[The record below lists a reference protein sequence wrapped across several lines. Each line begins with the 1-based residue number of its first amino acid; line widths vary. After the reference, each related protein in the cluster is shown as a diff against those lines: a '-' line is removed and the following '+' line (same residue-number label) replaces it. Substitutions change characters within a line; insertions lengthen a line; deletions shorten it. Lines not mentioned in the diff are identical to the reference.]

1 MNRKYYLLF
10 LAVLLAG
17 CGGGGDSKTNNT
29 NTPTTMIKQSRPQ
42 LKAEDTVLKFEGVGT
57 VTAAKLSNVHGSV
70 SYQVIDSNP
79 LNVVKINDS
88 GVLQI
93 LRPGTATILATD
105 SSSAYESSEARF
117 SITVERGI
125 NTDLSVSDLNFN
137 AIESE
142 GKALTVRGQKGELS
156 YEVESGHNLIR
167 VDENGSVYSLGSIGQ
182 ASVLITDSGNELY
195 LPKQVRATVKL
206 HGVASGQLQFALLED
221 EYREGLTLEPARLDK
236 AQTQSITYKII
247 RSEPDNNVAELLN
260 SESGLL
266 LVHNVGQLTVEATA
280 TYSDAFLDKQQT
292 AQFVV
297 DVKQGQREAISVAD
311 VVKTYEEGGRIFPKV
326 TNARGDYSLRIISGT
341 DVIAKSMSS
350 EALLI
355 KGVGTAEVE
364 IYEHEMR
371 NYPASKAR
379 FNVEVNRAPHPVMN
393 DIEMSLIYQ
402 PSLSI
407 PLAFSGQKGNV
418 SLVGSLPDGLR
429 MTDGKLE
436 VETAG
441 EYRLKFEDDG
451 GDLYQP
457 IQFNVV
463 IKVAKAE
470 GQPMATHDY
479 DVVYSNKYSF
489 DLHRDFGLSA
499 DEQIEIV
506 DNTAPD
512 VVGGFSEG
520 RLHVY
525 KAGKATLTVRR
536 KESANYTVGP
546 DQKVYVT
553 ILSAPSRIEV
563 QSNVE
568 EIWNA
573 GQTFPWPEISGVVG
587 ELTFRF
593 EDNAA
598 TDVVSL
604 NNQTGTMQILNA
616 GSTKIIVSDAGDDK
630 VNPGESSFLVTIK
643 PGANPVSIAY
653 PTVDFSAGT
662 IISPVMSG
670 GEAKASY
677 RLINQKDPVVE
688 LVSSETGRLK
698 VLHAGT
704 YQLEVTLT
712 GRNYKA
718 KTIMVNGTIN
728 KAEHPGLSISIMDV
742 EFKPFKKVKLDFGAT
757 LGNRTFAL
765 SDTLLSKNKDFVVLD
780 ANLGELTLLDLPRI
794 DSGSRLITLAVSESE
809 SRDHKAMID
818 KEVKI
823 NLTLADEGEAD
834 RYLLLNSKQV
844 PVFSTLNAP
853 QFANLEES
861 EFGLMGARLVRE
873 PTDDELKNYGKGRVA
888 FLRLKPLGSDDE
900 TQFKAV
906 WMHIGRFDG
915 CESDLAKDD
924 LTPVQALD
932 YDDLGFCE
940 TGFTIRIT
948 RFLIIDDS
956 QLEDV
961 EYELVDPLI
970 YYRRGQREFQ
980 PSDIGS
986 YLESKAGGFY
996 PEPGTITKGNEFGE
1010 PRTLYEWSVVNMK
1023 YQPN

>member
-1 MNRKYYLLF
+1 MNRNYYLLF
-10 LAVLLAG
+10 LAALLVG
-17 CGGGGDSKTNNT
+17 CGGGGDSKPNNT
-29 NTPTTMIKQSRPQ
+29 KTPTTITKQSRPQ
-42 LKAEDTVLKFEGVGT
+42 LKVEDTVLKFEGVGT
-57 VTAAKLSNVHGSV
+57 VTEAKLSNVHGSV
-70 SYQVIDSNP
+70 SYEVIDSNP
-79 LNVVKINDS
+79 PNVVKINDS
-88 GVLQI
+88 GILQI

-117 SITVERGI
+117 SVTVERGI
-125 NTDLSVSDLNFN
+125 NTELSVSDLNFN

-167 VDENGSVYSLGSIGQ
+167 VDENGSVYSLGSVGQ
-182 ASVLITDSGNELY
+182 ASMLITDSGNEFY

-206 HGVASGQLQFALLED
+206 HAVAPGQLKFALLED
-221 EYREGLTLEPARLDK
+221 EYRKGLTLEPVRLDK
-236 AQTQSITYKII
+236 AQTQRISYKII
-247 RSEPDNNVAELLN
+247 NSVPDSKVAELLDP
-260 SESGLL
+260 ETGLL
-266 LVHNVGQLTVEATA
+266 LVHNVGRLTVEATA

-292 AQFVV
+292 AQFFV
-297 DVKQGQREAISVAD
+297 DVKQGKRQEISAAD
-311 VVKTYEEGGRIFPKV
+311 IVTTYEEGGRIFPKV
-326 TNARGDYSLRIISGT
+326 TNAYGDYELRIIRGE
-341 DVIAKSMSS
+341 DVVAKTENG

-355 KGVGTAEVE
+355 KGVGAAEVE
-364 IYEHEMR
+364 IYEHDMR
-371 NYPASKAR
+371 NYPASKTR
-379 FNVEVNRAPHPVMN
+379 FDLEVNRAPHPVIK
-393 DIEMSLIYQ
+393 DIEMPLTYQ
-402 PSLSI
+402 PNLSI
-407 PLAFSGQKGNV
+407 PLAFKGQKGNV
-418 SLVGSLPDGLR
+418 NLVSSLPNGLR

-436 VETAG
+436 VVTAG
-441 EYRLKFEDDG
+441 EYDLKFEDDG
-451 GDLYQP
+451 GEFYQP

-563 QSNVE
+563 QSDVE
-568 EIWNA
+568 EIWKVD
-573 GQTFPWPEISGVVG
+573 QTFLAPEISGVVG
-587 ELTFRF
+587 ELTYRF

-604 NNQTGTMQILNA
+604 NNQTGAMQILNA

-670 GEAKASY
+670 GTAKASY

-688 LVSSETGRLK
+688 LVSPDTGRLK
-698 VLHAGT
+698 ILHAGT
-704 YQLEVTLT
+704 YQVEVTLT

-718 KTIMVNGTIN
+718 KTIVVNGTIN
-728 KAEHPGLSISIMDV
+728 KAKHPGLSTSTMKV
-742 EFKPFKKVKLDFGAT
+742 EFEPFKKVELDFGTPIGKRSYQISGSTTNGVA
-757 LGNRTFAL
+757 
-765 SDTLLSKNKDFVVLD
+765 SLD
-780 ANLGELTLLDLPRI
+780 VDKEELTLLDLPPINKRWI
-794 DSGSRLITLAVSESE
+794 SLDVSEGE
-809 SRDHKAMID
+809 SRDYEELESKNVQVFISFAD
-818 KEVKI
+818 KGV
-823 NLTLADEGEAD
+823 ADQYELFEKEQTV
-834 RYLLLNSKQV
+834 LI
-844 PVFSTLNAP
+844 STLNKLE
-853 QFANLEES
+853 FSNLEES
-861 EFGLMGARLVRE
+861 EFGLMNVRSVRE
-873 PTDDELKNYGKGRVA
+873 PTDEELKLYGKGKVA
-888 FLRLKPLGSDDE
+888 KLIFKPVGNDDP
-900 TQFKAV
+900 TLIKAAWV
-906 WMHIGRFDG
+906 HVARFDG
-915 CESDLAKDD
+915 CTSELFEDD
-924 LTPVQALD
+924 LKPFQAID
-932 YDDLGFCE
+932 YDDPGYC
-940 TGFTIRIT
+940 TSGSTIRMT

-956 QLEDV
+956 NMEKV
-961 EYELVDPLI
+961 EYELVAPVI
-970 YYRRGQREFQ
+970 IYRRGQREFL
-980 PSDIGS
+980 PSDKGS
-986 YLESKAGGFY
+986 FLESKPGGFY
-996 PEPGTITKGNEFGE
+996 LEPGMIHNGNEFGK
-1010 PRTLYEWSVVNMK
+1010 PRTLYEWSVINMK

>member
-10 LAVLLAG
+10 LAALLAG

-29 NTPTTMIKQSRPQ
+29 KTPTTITKQSRPQ

-88 GVLQI
+88 GMLQI

-105 SSSAYESSEARF
+105 NSSAYESSEARF

-206 HGVASGQLQFALLED
+206 HGVASGQLQFALLEE

-247 RSEPDNNVAELLN
+247 RSEPDNKVAELLN
-260 SESGLL
+260 PESGVL

-326 TNARGDYSLRIISGT
+326 TNARGDYELKIISGE
-341 DVIAKSMSS
+341 DVVAKSVSS

-393 DIEMSLIYQ
+393 DIEMPLTYQ
-402 PSLSI
+402 PNLSI
-407 PLAFSGQKGNV
+407 PLAFKGQKGNV
-418 SLVGSLPDGLR
+418 TLVSSLPNGLR
-429 MTDGKLE
+429 MTDDNLE

-441 EYRLKFEDDG
+441 EYHLKFEDDG
-451 GDLYQP
+451 GEFYQP

-489 DLHRDFGLSA
+489 NLHRDFGLSA
-499 DEQIEIV
+499 NEQIEIV

-536 KESANYTVGP
+536 QESANYTVGP
-546 DQKVYVT
+546 DQKVDVT

-563 QSNVE
+563 QSDVE
-568 EIWNA
+568 EVWKV
-573 GQTFPWPEISGVVG
+573 GQTFVAPKISGTVG
-587 ELTFRF
+587 EVTYRF

-604 NNQTGTMQILNA
+604 NSQTGAMQILNA

-630 VNPGESSFLVTIK
+630 VDPGESSFSVTIK
-643 PGANPVSIAY
+643 QGTNPVSIAY

-698 VLHAGT
+698 VLHAGE

-712 GRNYKA
+712 ARNYTT
-718 KTIMVNGTIN
+718 KTVLVNGTIN
-728 KAEHPGLSISIMDV
+728 KADHPGLTTKLQTV
-742 EFKPFKKVKLDFGAT
+742 EFTPFKAIDLDFGRTVGTRTYSFGDTVSKDLAT
-757 LGNRTFAL
+757 LDN
-765 SDTLLSKNKDFVVLD
+765 
-780 ANLGELTLLDLPRI
+780 ANAELTLTNYSQYHSIALDI
-794 DSGSRLITLAVSESE
+794 SESE
-809 SRDHKAMID
+809 SRDYKALPRTKVTVSVDLAESSVAD
-818 KEVKI
+818 KY
-823 NLTLADEGEAD
+823 TQ
-834 RYLLLNSKQV
+834 LNSEQTV
-844 PVFSTLNAP
+844 IVSTLSAP

-861 EFGLMGARLVRE
+861 EFGILGSRSVRE
-873 PTDDELKNYGKGRVA
+873 PTDDELQKHGKGKVVL
-888 FLRLKPLGSDDE
+888 FMFKPVGSDDRRQE
-900 TQFKAV
+900 KAAWV
-906 WMHIGRFDG
+906 HVARFDG
-915 CESDLAKDD
+915 CTSELFADD
-924 LTPVQALD
+924 LKPFNAIG
-932 YDDLGFCE
+932 YDDPGYC
-940 TGFTIRIT
+940 TSGSTIRMT
-948 RFLIIDDS
+948 RFLVIDDS
-956 QLEDV
+956 NLEDI
-961 EYELVDPLI
+961 EYELAAPI
-970 YYRRGQREFQ
+970 ITYRRGVREFLAT
-980 PSDIGS
+980 D
-986 YLESKAGGFY
+986 KGGFY
-996 PEPGTITKGNEFGE
+996 ADPNGVYGKGEYGY
-1010 PRTLYEWSVVNMK
+1010 PKSLYEWSVITMK

>member
-10 LAVLLAG
+10 LAALLAG

-29 NTPTTMIKQSRPQ
+29 KTPTTITKQSRPQ

-57 VTAAKLSNVHGSV
+57 VTEAKLSNVHGSV

-88 GVLQI
+88 GMLQI

-156 YEVESGHNLIR
+156 YEVEGGHNLIR

-206 HGVASGQLQFALLED
+206 HGVASGQLQFALLEE

-247 RSEPDNNVAELLN
+247 RSEPDNKVAELLN
-260 SESGLL
+260 PESGVL

-326 TNARGDYSLRIISGT
+326 TNARGDYELKIISGE
-341 DVIAKSMSS
+341 DVVAKSVSS

-393 DIEMSLIYQ
+393 DIEMPLTYQ
-402 PSLSI
+402 PNLSI
-407 PLAFSGQKGNV
+407 PLAFKGQKGNV
-418 SLVGSLPDGLR
+418 TLVSSLPNGLR
-429 MTDGKLE
+429 MTDDNLE

-441 EYRLKFEDDG
+441 EYHLKFEDDG
-451 GDLYQP
+451 GEFYQP

-489 DLHRDFGLSA
+489 NLHRDFGLSA
-499 DEQIEIV
+499 NEQIEIV

-536 KESANYTVGP
+536 QESANYTVGP
-546 DQKVYVT
+546 DQKVDVT

-563 QSNVE
+563 QSDVE
-568 EIWNA
+568 EVWKV
-573 GQTFPWPEISGVVG
+573 GQTFVAPKISGTVG
-587 ELTFRF
+587 EVTYRF

-604 NNQTGTMQILNA
+604 NSQTGAMQILNA

-630 VNPGESSFLVTIK
+630 VDPGESSFSVTIK
-643 PGANPVSIAY
+643 QGTNPVSIAY

-698 VLHAGT
+698 ILHAGE

-712 GRNYKA
+712 ARNYTT
-718 KTIMVNGTIN
+718 KTVLVNGTIN
-728 KAEHPGLSISIMDV
+728 KADHPGLTTKLQTV
-742 EFKPFKKVKLDFGAT
+742 EFTPFKAIDLDFGRTVGTRTYSFGDTVSKDLAT
-757 LGNRTFAL
+757 LDN
-765 SDTLLSKNKDFVVLD
+765 
-780 ANLGELTLLDLPRI
+780 ANAELTLTNYSQYHSIALDI
-794 DSGSRLITLAVSESE
+794 SESE
-809 SRDHKAMID
+809 SRDYKALPRTKVTVSVDLAESSVAD
-818 KEVKI
+818 KY
-823 NLTLADEGEAD
+823 TQ
-834 RYLLLNSKQV
+834 LNSEQTV
-844 PVFSTLNAP
+844 IVSTLSAP

-861 EFGLMGARLVRE
+861 EFGILGSRSVRE
-873 PTDDELKNYGKGRVA
+873 PTDDELQKHGKGKVVL
-888 FLRLKPLGSDDE
+888 FMFKPVGSDDRRQE
-900 TQFKAV
+900 KAAWV
-906 WMHIGRFDG
+906 HVARFDG
-915 CESDLAKDD
+915 CTSELFADD
-924 LTPVQALD
+924 LKPFNAIG
-932 YDDLGFCE
+932 YDDPGYC
-940 TGFTIRIT
+940 TSGSTIRMT
-948 RFLIIDDS
+948 RFLVIDDS
-956 QLEDV
+956 NLEDI
-961 EYELVDPLI
+961 EYELAAPI
-970 YYRRGQREFQ
+970 ITYRRGVREFLAT
-980 PSDIGS
+980 D
-986 YLESKAGGFY
+986 KGGFY
-996 PEPGTITKGNEFGE
+996 ADPNGVYGKGEYGY
-1010 PRTLYEWSVVNMK
+1010 PKSLYEWSVITMK

>member
-1 MNRKYYLLF
+1 MNRNYYLLF
-10 LAVLLAG
+10 LAALLVG
-17 CGGGGDSKTNNT
+17 CGGGGDSKPNNT
-29 NTPTTMIKQSRPQ
+29 KTPTTITKQSRPQ
-42 LKAEDTVLKFEGVGT
+42 LKVEDTVLKFEGVGT
-57 VTAAKLSNVHGSV
+57 VTEAKLSNVHGSV
-70 SYQVIDSNP
+70 SYEVIDSNP
-79 LNVVKINDS
+79 PNVVKINDS
-88 GVLQI
+88 GILQI

-117 SITVERGI
+117 SVTVERGI
-125 NTDLSVSDLNFN
+125 NTELSVSDLNFN

-167 VDENGSVYSLGSIGQ
+167 VDENGSVYSLGSVGQ
-182 ASVLITDSGNELY
+182 ASMLITDSGNEFY

-206 HGVASGQLQFALLED
+206 HAVAPGQLKFALLED
-221 EYREGLTLEPARLDK
+221 EYRKGLTLEPVRLDK
-236 AQTQSITYKII
+236 AQTQRISYKII
-247 RSEPDNNVAELLN
+247 NSVPDSKVAELLDP
-260 SESGLL
+260 ETGLL
-266 LVHNVGQLTVEATA
+266 LVHNVGRLTVEATA

-292 AQFVV
+292 AQFFV
-297 DVKQGQREAISVAD
+297 DVKQGKRQEISAAD
-311 VVKTYEEGGRIFPKV
+311 IVTTYEEGGRIFPKV
-326 TNARGDYSLRIISGT
+326 TNAYGDYELRIIRGE
-341 DVIAKSMSS
+341 DVVAKTENG

-355 KGVGTAEVE
+355 KGVGAAEVE
-364 IYEHEMR
+364 IYEHDMR
-371 NYPASKAR
+371 NYPASKTR
-379 FNVEVNRAPHPVMN
+379 FDLEVNRAPHPVIK
-393 DIEMSLIYQ
+393 DIEMPLTYQ
-402 PSLSI
+402 PNLSI
-407 PLAFSGQKGNV
+407 PLAFKGQKGNV
-418 SLVGSLPDGLR
+418 NLVSSLPNGLR

-436 VETAG
+436 VVTAG
-441 EYRLKFEDDG
+441 EYDLKFEDDG
-451 GDLYQP
+451 GEFYQP

-563 QSNVE
+563 QSDVE
-568 EIWNA
+568 EIWKVD
-573 GQTFPWPEISGVVG
+573 QTFLAPEISGVVG
-587 ELTFRF
+587 ELTYRF

-604 NNQTGTMQILNA
+604 NNQTGAMQILNA

-670 GEAKASY
+670 GTAKASY

-688 LVSSETGRLK
+688 LVSPDTGRLK
-698 VLHAGT
+698 ILHAGT
-704 YQLEVTLT
+704 YQVEVTLT

-718 KTIMVNGTIN
+718 KTIVVNGTIN
-728 KAEHPGLSISIMDV
+728 KAKHPGLSTSTMKV
-742 EFKPFKKVKLDFGAT
+742 EFEPFKKVKLDFGTPIGKRSYQISGSTTNGVA
-757 LGNRTFAL
+757 
-765 SDTLLSKNKDFVVLD
+765 SLD
-780 ANLGELTLLDLPRI
+780 VDKEELTLLDLPPINKRWI
-794 DSGSRLITLAVSESE
+794 SLDVSEGE
-809 SRDHKAMID
+809 SRDYEELESKNVQVFISFAD
-818 KEVKI
+818 KGVADQYELFEKEQTV
-823 NLTLADEGEAD
+823 LT
-834 RYLLLNSKQV
+834 
-844 PVFSTLNAP
+844 STLNKLE
-853 QFANLEES
+853 FSNLEES
-861 EFGLMGARLVRE
+861 EFGLMNVRSVRE
-873 PTDDELKNYGKGRVA
+873 PTDEELKLYGKGKVA
-888 FLRLKPLGSDDE
+888 KLIFKPVGNDDP
-900 TQFKAV
+900 TLIKAAWV
-906 WMHIGRFDG
+906 HVARFDG
-915 CESDLAKDD
+915 CTSELFEDD
-924 LTPVQALD
+924 LKPFQAID
-932 YDDLGFCE
+932 YDDPGYC
-940 TGFTIRIT
+940 TSGSTIRMT

-956 QLEDV
+956 NMEKV
-961 EYELVDPLI
+961 EYELVAPVI
-970 YYRRGQREFQ
+970 IYRRGQREFL
-980 PSDIGS
+980 PSDKGS
-986 YLESKAGGFY
+986 FLESKPGGFY
-996 PEPGTITKGNEFGE
+996 LEPGMIHNGNEFGK
-1010 PRTLYEWSVVNMK
+1010 PRTLYEWSVINMK

>member
-10 LAVLLAG
+10 LAALLAG

-29 NTPTTMIKQSRPQ
+29 NTPTTITKQSRPQ

-57 VTAAKLSNVHGSV
+57 VTEAKLSNVHGSV

-88 GVLQI
+88 GMLQI

-105 SSSAYESSEARF
+105 NSSAYESSEARF

-125 NTDLSVSDLNFN
+125 NTYLSVSDLNFN

-206 HGVASGQLQFALLED
+206 HGVASGQLQFALLEE

-247 RSEPDNNVAELLN
+247 RSEPDNKVAELLN
-260 SESGLL
+260 PESGVL

-326 TNARGDYSLRIISGT
+326 TNARGDYELKIISGE
-341 DVIAKSMSS
+341 DVVAKSASS

-393 DIEMSLIYQ
+393 DIEMPLTYQ
-402 PSLSI
+402 PNLSI
-407 PLAFSGQKGNV
+407 PLAFKGQKGNV
-418 SLVGSLPDGLR
+418 TLVSSLPNGLR
-429 MTDGKLE
+429 MTDDNLE

-441 EYRLKFEDDG
+441 EYHLKFEDDG
-451 GDLYQP
+451 GEFYQP

-489 DLHRDFGLSA
+489 NLHRDFGLSA
-499 DEQIEIV
+499 NEQIEIV

-536 KESANYTVGP
+536 QESANYTVGP
-546 DQKVYVT
+546 DQKVDVT

-563 QSNVE
+563 QSDVE
-568 EIWNA
+568 EVWKV
-573 GQTFPWPEISGVVG
+573 GQTFVAPKISGTVG
-587 ELTFRF
+587 EVTYRF

-604 NNQTGTMQILNA
+604 NSQTGAMQILNA

-630 VNPGESSFLVTIK
+630 VDPGESSFSVTIK
-643 PGANPVSIAY
+643 QGTNPVSIAY

-698 VLHAGT
+698 ILHAGE

-712 GRNYKA
+712 ARNYTT
-718 KTIMVNGTIN
+718 KTVLVNGTIN
-728 KAEHPGLSISIMDV
+728 KADHPGLTTKLQTV
-742 EFKPFKKVKLDFGAT
+742 EFTPFKAIDLDFGRTVGTRTYSFGDTVSKDLAT
-757 LGNRTFAL
+757 LDN
-765 SDTLLSKNKDFVVLD
+765 
-780 ANLGELTLLDLPRI
+780 ANAELTLTNYSQYHSIALDI
-794 DSGSRLITLAVSESE
+794 SESE
-809 SRDHKAMID
+809 SRDYKALPRTKVTVSVDLAESSVAD
-818 KEVKI
+818 KY
-823 NLTLADEGEAD
+823 TQ
-834 RYLLLNSKQV
+834 LNSEQTV
-844 PVFSTLNAP
+844 IVSTLSAP

-861 EFGLMGARLVRE
+861 EFGILGSRSVRE
-873 PTDDELKNYGKGRVA
+873 PTDDELQKHGKGKVVL
-888 FLRLKPLGSDDE
+888 FMFKPVGSDDRRQE
-900 TQFKAV
+900 KAAWV
-906 WMHIGRFDG
+906 HVARFDG
-915 CESDLAKDD
+915 CTSELFADD
-924 LTPVQALD
+924 LKPFNAIG
-932 YDDLGFCE
+932 YDDPGYC
-940 TGFTIRIT
+940 TSGSTIRMT
-948 RFLIIDDS
+948 RFLVIDDS
-956 QLEDV
+956 NLEDI
-961 EYELVDPLI
+961 EYELAAPI
-970 YYRRGQREFQ
+970 ITYRRGVREFLAT
-980 PSDIGS
+980 D
-986 YLESKAGGFY
+986 KGGFY
-996 PEPGTITKGNEFGE
+996 ADPNGVYGKGEYGY
-1010 PRTLYEWSVVNMK
+1010 PKSLYEWSVITMK

>member
-1 MNRKYYLLF
+1 MNRNYYLIF
-10 LAVLLAG
+10 LAALLAG
-17 CGGGGDSKTNNT
+17 CGGGGDSKPSNT
-29 NTPTTMIKQSRPQ
+29 SSPTSITKQSRPQ
-42 LKAEDTVLKFEGVGT
+42 LIVEDASLQFEGVGT
-57 VTAAKLSNVHGSV
+57 ITQTLLSNVRGSV

-79 LNVVKINDS
+79 PNVVRVNDS
-88 GVLQI
+88 GVFQI

-117 SITVERGI
+117 SVTVERGI
-125 NTDLSVSDLNFN
+125 NTELSVSDLNFN

-167 VDENGSVYSLGSIGQ
+167 VDENGSVYSLGSVGQ
-182 ASVLITDSGNELY
+182 ASMLITDSGNEFY

-206 HGVASGQLQFALLED
+206 HAVAPGQLKFALLED
-221 EYREGLTLEPARLDK
+221 EYRKGLTLEPVRLDK
-236 AQTQSITYKII
+236 AQTQRISYKII
-247 RSEPDNNVAELLN
+247 NSVPDSKVAELLDP
-260 SESGLL
+260 ETGLL
-266 LVHNVGQLTVEATA
+266 LVHNVGRLTVEATA

-292 AQFVV
+292 AQFFV
-297 DVKQGQREAISVAD
+297 DVKQGKRQEISAAD
-311 VVKTYEEGGRIFPKV
+311 IVTTYEEGGRIFPKV
-326 TNARGDYSLRIISGT
+326 TNAYGDYDLRIIRGE
-341 DVIAKSMSS
+341 DVVAKTENG

-355 KGVGTAEVE
+355 KGVGAAEVE
-364 IYEHEMR
+364 IYEHDMR
-371 NYPASKAR
+371 NYPASKTR
-379 FNVEVNRAPHPVMN
+379 FDLEVNRAPHPVIK
-393 DIEMSLIYQ
+393 DIEMPLTYQ
-402 PSLSI
+402 PNLSI
-407 PLAFSGQKGNV
+407 PLAFKGQKGNV
-418 SLVGSLPDGLR
+418 NLVSSLPNGLR

-436 VETAG
+436 VVTAG
-441 EYRLKFEDDG
+441 EYDLKFEDDG
-451 GDLYQP
+451 GEFYQP

-563 QSNVE
+563 QSDVE
-568 EIWNA
+568 EIWKVD
-573 GQTFPWPEISGVVG
+573 QTFLAPEISGVVG
-587 ELTFRF
+587 ELTYRF

-604 NNQTGTMQILNA
+604 NNQTGAMQILNA

-643 PGANPVSIAY
+643 PGANSVSIAY

-670 GEAKASY
+670 GTAKASY

-688 LVSSETGRLK
+688 LVSPDTGRLK
-698 VLHAGT
+698 ILHAGT
-704 YQLEVTLT
+704 YQVEVTLT

-718 KTIMVNGTIN
+718 KTIVVNGTIN
-728 KAEHPGLSISIMDV
+728 KAKHPGLSTSTMKV
-742 EFKPFKKVKLDFGAT
+742 EFEPFKKVKLDFGTPIGKRSYQISGSTTNGVA
-757 LGNRTFAL
+757 
-765 SDTLLSKNKDFVVLD
+765 SLD
-780 ANLGELTLLDLPRI
+780 VDKEELTLLDLPPINKRWI
-794 DSGSRLITLAVSESE
+794 SLDVSEGE
-809 SRDHKAMID
+809 SRDYEELESKNVQVFISFAD
-818 KEVKI
+818 KGV
-823 NLTLADEGEAD
+823 ADQYELFEKEQTV
-834 RYLLLNSKQV
+834 LI
-844 PVFSTLNAP
+844 STLNKLE
-853 QFANLEES
+853 FSNLEES
-861 EFGLMGARLVRE
+861 EFGLMNVRSVRE
-873 PTDDELKNYGKGRVA
+873 PTDEELKLYGKGKVA
-888 FLRLKPLGSDDE
+888 KLIFKPVGNDDP
-900 TQFKAV
+900 TLIKAAWV
-906 WMHIGRFDG
+906 HVARFDG
-915 CESDLAKDD
+915 CTSELFEDD
-924 LTPVQALD
+924 LKPFQAID
-932 YDDLGFCE
+932 YDDPGYC
-940 TGFTIRIT
+940 TSGSTIRMT

-956 QLEDV
+956 NMEKV
-961 EYELVDPLI
+961 EYELVAPVI
-970 YYRRGQREFQ
+970 IYRRGQREFL
-980 PSDIGS
+980 PSDKGS
-986 YLESKAGGFY
+986 FLESKPGGFY
-996 PEPGTITKGNEFGE
+996 LEPGMIHNGNEFGK
-1010 PRTLYEWSVVNMK
+1010 PRTLYEWSVINMK

>member
-10 LAVLLAG
+10 LAALLAG

-29 NTPTTMIKQSRPQ
+29 KTPTTITKQSRPQ

-88 GVLQI
+88 GMLQI

-105 SSSAYESSEARF
+105 NSSAYESSEARF

-206 HGVASGQLQFALLED
+206 HGVASGQLQFALLEE
-221 EYREGLTLEPARLDK
+221 EYREGLTSEPARLDK

-247 RSEPDNNVAELLN
+247 RSEPDNKVAELLN
-260 SESGLL
+260 PESGVL

-326 TNARGDYSLRIISGT
+326 TNARGDYELKIISGE
-341 DVIAKSMSS
+341 DVVAKSVSS

-355 KGVGTAEVE
+355 KGVGAAEVE

-393 DIEMSLIYQ
+393 DIEMPLTYQ
-402 PSLSI
+402 PNLSI
-407 PLAFSGQKGNV
+407 PLAFKGQKGNV
-418 SLVGSLPDGLR
+418 TLVSSLPNGLR
-429 MTDGKLE
+429 MTDDNLE

-441 EYRLKFEDDG
+441 EYHLKFEDDG
-451 GDLYQP
+451 GEFYQP

-489 DLHRDFGLSA
+489 NLHRDFGLSA
-499 DEQIEIV
+499 NEQIEIV

-536 KESANYTVGP
+536 QESANYTVGP
-546 DQKVYVT
+546 DQKVDVT

-563 QSNVE
+563 QSDVE
-568 EIWNA
+568 EVWKV
-573 GQTFPWPEISGVVG
+573 GQTFVAPKISGTVG
-587 ELTFRF
+587 EVTYRF

-604 NNQTGTMQILNA
+604 NSQTGAMQILNA

-630 VNPGESSFLVTIK
+630 VDPGESSFSVTIK
-643 PGANPVSIAY
+643 QGTNPVSIAY

-698 VLHAGT
+698 ILHAGE

-712 GRNYKA
+712 ARNYTT
-718 KTIMVNGTIN
+718 KTVLVNGTIN
-728 KAEHPGLSISIMDV
+728 KADHPGLTTKLQTV
-742 EFKPFKKVKLDFGAT
+742 EFTPFKAIDLDFGRTVGTRTYSFGDTVSKDLAT
-757 LGNRTFAL
+757 LDN
-765 SDTLLSKNKDFVVLD
+765 
-780 ANLGELTLLDLPRI
+780 ANAELTLTNYSQYHSIALDI
-794 DSGSRLITLAVSESE
+794 SESE
-809 SRDHKAMID
+809 SRDYKALPRTKVTVSVDLAESSVAD
-818 KEVKI
+818 KY
-823 NLTLADEGEAD
+823 TQ
-834 RYLLLNSKQV
+834 LNSEQTV
-844 PVFSTLNAP
+844 IVSTLSAP

-861 EFGLMGARLVRE
+861 EFGILGSRSVRE
-873 PTDDELKNYGKGRVA
+873 PTDDELQKHGKGKVVL
-888 FLRLKPLGSDDE
+888 FMFKPVGSDDRRQE
-900 TQFKAV
+900 KAAWV
-906 WMHIGRFDG
+906 HVARFDG
-915 CESDLAKDD
+915 CTSELFADD
-924 LTPVQALD
+924 LKPFNAIG
-932 YDDLGFCE
+932 YDDPGYC
-940 TGFTIRIT
+940 TSGSTIRMT
-948 RFLIIDDS
+948 RFLVIDDS
-956 QLEDV
+956 NLEDI
-961 EYELVDPLI
+961 EYELAAPI
-970 YYRRGQREFQ
+970 ITYRRGVREFLAT
-980 PSDIGS
+980 D
-986 YLESKAGGFY
+986 KGGFY
-996 PEPGTITKGNEFGE
+996 ADPNGVYGKGEYGY
-1010 PRTLYEWSVVNMK
+1010 PKSLYEWSVITMK

>member
-10 LAVLLAG
+10 LAALLAG

-29 NTPTTMIKQSRPQ
+29 KTPTTITKQSRPQ

-57 VTAAKLSNVHGSV
+57 VTEAKLSNVHGSV

-88 GVLQI
+88 GMLQI

-206 HGVASGQLQFALLED
+206 HGVASGQLQFALLEE

-247 RSEPDNNVAELLN
+247 RSEPDNKVAELLN
-260 SESGLL
+260 PESGVL

-280 TYSDAFLDKQQT
+280 TYSDAFLNKQQT

-326 TNARGDYSLRIISGT
+326 TNARGDYELKIISGE
-341 DVIAKSMSS
+341 DVVAKSVSS

-393 DIEMSLIYQ
+393 DIEMPLTYQ
-402 PSLSI
+402 PNLSI
-407 PLAFSGQKGNV
+407 PLAFKGQKGNV
-418 SLVGSLPDGLR
+418 TLVSSLPNGLR
-429 MTDGKLE
+429 MTDDNLE

-441 EYRLKFEDDG
+441 EYHLKFEDDG
-451 GDLYQP
+451 GEFYQP
-457 IQFNVV
+457 IQFDVV

-489 DLHRDFGLSA
+489 NLHRDFGLSA
-499 DEQIEIV
+499 NEQIEIV

-520 RLHVY
+520 LLHVY

-536 KESANYTVGP
+536 QESANYTVGP
-546 DQKVYVT
+546 DQKVDVT

-563 QSNVE
+563 QSDVE
-568 EIWNA
+568 EVWKV
-573 GQTFPWPEISGVVG
+573 GQTFVAPKISGTVG
-587 ELTFRF
+587 EVTYRF

-604 NNQTGTMQILNA
+604 NSQTGAMQILNA

-630 VNPGESSFLVTIK
+630 VDPGESSFSVTIK
-643 PGANPVSIAY
+643 QGTNPVSIAY

-698 VLHAGT
+698 ILHAGE

-712 GRNYKA
+712 ARNYTT
-718 KTIMVNGTIN
+718 KTVLVNGTIN
-728 KAEHPGLSISIMDV
+728 KADHPGLTTKLQTV
-742 EFKPFKKVKLDFGAT
+742 EFTPFKAIDLDFGRTVGTRTYSFGDTVSKDLAT
-757 LGNRTFAL
+757 LDN
-765 SDTLLSKNKDFVVLD
+765 
-780 ANLGELTLLDLPRI
+780 ANAELTLTNYSQYHSIALDI
-794 DSGSRLITLAVSESE
+794 SESE
-809 SRDHKAMID
+809 SRDYKALPRTKVTVSVDLAESGFAD
-818 KEVKI
+818 KY
-823 NLTLADEGEAD
+823 TQ
-834 RYLLLNSKQV
+834 LNSEQTV
-844 PVFSTLNAP
+844 IVSTLSAP

-861 EFGLMGARLVRE
+861 EFGILGSRSVRE
-873 PTDDELKNYGKGRVA
+873 PTDDELQKHGKGKVVL
-888 FLRLKPLGSDDE
+888 FMFKPVGSDDRRQE
-900 TQFKAV
+900 KAAWV
-906 WMHIGRFDG
+906 HVARFDG
-915 CESDLAKDD
+915 CTSELFADD
-924 LTPVQALD
+924 LKPFNAIG
-932 YDDLGFCE
+932 YDDPGYC
-940 TGFTIRIT
+940 TSGSTIRMT
-948 RFLIIDDS
+948 RFLVIDDS
-956 QLEDV
+956 NLEDI
-961 EYELVDPLI
+961 EYELAAPI
-970 YYRRGQREFQ
+970 ITYRRGVREFLAT
-980 PSDIGS
+980 D
-986 YLESKAGGFY
+986 KGGFY
-996 PEPGTITKGNEFGE
+996 ADPNVVYGKSEYGYPKS
-1010 PRTLYEWSVVNMK
+1010 LYEWSVITMK

>member
-10 LAVLLAG
+10 LAALLAG

-29 NTPTTMIKQSRPQ
+29 KTPTTITKQSRPQ

-88 GVLQI
+88 GMLQI

-206 HGVASGQLQFALLED
+206 HGVASGQLQFALLEE

-247 RSEPDNNVAELLN
+247 RSEPDNKVAELLN
-260 SESGLL
+260 PESGVL

-326 TNARGDYSLRIISGT
+326 TNARGDYELKIISGE
-341 DVIAKSMSS
+341 DVVAKSVSS

-393 DIEMSLIYQ
+393 DIEMPLTYQ
-402 PSLSI
+402 PNLSI
-407 PLAFSGQKGNV
+407 PLAFKGQKGNV
-418 SLVGSLPDGLR
+418 TLVSSLPNGLR
-429 MTDGKLE
+429 MTDDNLE

-441 EYRLKFEDDG
+441 EYHLKFEDDG
-451 GDLYQP
+451 GEFYQP

-470 GQPMATHDY
+470 GQPMAMHDY

-489 DLHRDFGLSA
+489 NLHRDFGLSA
-499 DEQIEIV
+499 NEQIEIV

-520 RLHVY
+520 LLHVY

-536 KESANYTVGP
+536 QESANYTVGP
-546 DQKVYVT
+546 DQKVDVT

-563 QSNVE
+563 QSDVE
-568 EIWNA
+568 EVWKV
-573 GQTFPWPEISGVVG
+573 GQTFVAPKISGTVG
-587 ELTFRF
+587 EVTYRF

-604 NNQTGTMQILNA
+604 NSQTGAMQILNA

-630 VNPGESSFLVTIK
+630 VDPGESSFSVTIK
-643 PGANPVSIAY
+643 QGTNPVSIAY

-698 VLHAGT
+698 ILHAGE

-712 GRNYKA
+712 ARNYTT
-718 KTIMVNGTIN
+718 KTVLVNGTIN
-728 KAEHPGLSISIMDV
+728 KADHPGLTTKLQTV
-742 EFKPFKKVKLDFGAT
+742 EFTPFKAIDLDFGRTVGTRTYAFGDTVSKDLAT
-757 LGNRTFAL
+757 LDN
-765 SDTLLSKNKDFVVLD
+765 
-780 ANLGELTLLDLPRI
+780 ANAELTLINYSQYHSIALEI
-794 DSGSRLITLAVSESE
+794 SESE
-809 SRDHKAMID
+809 SRDYKALPRTKVTVSVDLAESGFAD
-818 KEVKI
+818 KY
-823 NLTLADEGEAD
+823 TQ
-834 RYLLLNSKQV
+834 LNSEQTV
-844 PVFSTLNAP
+844 IVSTLSAP

-861 EFGLMGARLVRE
+861 EFGILGSRSVRE
-873 PTDDELKNYGKGRVA
+873 PTDDELQKHGKGKVVL
-888 FLRLKPLGSDDE
+888 FMFKPVGSDDRRQE
-900 TQFKAV
+900 KAAWV
-906 WMHIGRFDG
+906 HVARFDG
-915 CESDLAKDD
+915 CTSELFADD
-924 LTPVQALD
+924 LKPFNAIG
-932 YDDLGFCE
+932 YDDPGYC
-940 TGFTIRIT
+940 TSGSTIRMT
-948 RFLIIDDS
+948 RFLVIDDS
-956 QLEDV
+956 NLEDI
-961 EYELVDPLI
+961 EYELAAPVI
-970 YYRRGQREFQ
+970 TYRHGVREFLAT
-980 PSDIGS
+980 D
-986 YLESKAGGFY
+986 KGGFY
-996 PEPGTITKGNEFGE
+996 ADPNGVYGKGEYGY
-1010 PRTLYEWSVVNMK
+1010 PKSLYEWSVITMK

>member
-1 MNRKYYLLF
+1 MNRNYYLLF
-10 LAVLLAG
+10 LAALLAG
-17 CGGGGDSKTNNT
+17 CGGGGDSKPNNT
-29 NTPTTMIKQSRPQ
+29 KTPTTITKQNRPQ
-42 LKAEDTVLKFEGVGT
+42 LKVEDTVLKFEGVGT
-57 VTAAKLSNVHGSV
+57 VTEAKLSNVHGSV

-79 LNVVKINDS
+79 PNVVKINDS
-88 GVLQI
+88 GILQI

-117 SITVERGI
+117 SVTVERGI
-125 NTDLSVSDLNFN
+125 NTELSVSDLNFN

-142 GKALTVRGQKGELS
+142 GKALIVRGQKGELS

-167 VDENGSVYSLGSIGQ
+167 VDENGSVYSLGSVGQ
-182 ASVLITDSGNELY
+182 ASVLITDSGNDFY

-206 HGVASGQLQFALLED
+206 HAVAPGQLQFALLED
-221 EYREGLTLEPARLDK
+221 EYREGLTLEPVRLDK
-236 AQTQSITYKII
+236 AQTQRISYKII
-247 RSEPDNNVAELLN
+247 NSVPDSKVAELLDP
-260 SESGLL
+260 ETGLL
-266 LVHNVGQLTVEATA
+266 LVHNVGRLTVEATA

-292 AQFVV
+292 AQFFV
-297 DVKQGQREAISVAD
+297 DVKQGKRQEISAAD
-311 VVKTYEEGGRIFPKV
+311 IVTTYEEGGRIFPKV
-326 TNARGDYSLRIISGT
+326 TNAYGDYELRIIRGE
-341 DVIAKSMSS
+341 DVVAKTENG

-355 KGVGTAEVE
+355 KGVGAAEVE
-364 IYEHEMR
+364 IYEHDMR
-371 NYPASKAR
+371 NYPASKTR
-379 FNVEVNRAPHPVMN
+379 FDLEVNRAPHPVIK
-393 DIEMSLIYQ
+393 DIEMPLTYQ
-402 PSLSI
+402 PNLSI
-407 PLAFSGQKGNV
+407 PLAFKGQKGNV
-418 SLVGSLPDGLR
+418 NLVSSLPNGLR

-436 VETAG
+436 VVTAG
-441 EYRLKFEDDG
+441 EYDLKFEDDG
-451 GDLYQP
+451 GEFYQP

-563 QSNVE
+563 QSDVE
-568 EIWNA
+568 EIWKVD
-573 GQTFPWPEISGVVG
+573 QTFLAPEISGVVG
-587 ELTFRF
+587 ELTYRF

-604 NNQTGTMQILNA
+604 NNQTGAMKILNA

-670 GEAKASY
+670 GTAKASY

-688 LVSSETGRLK
+688 LVSPDTGRLK
-698 VLHAGT
+698 ILHAGT
-704 YQLEVTLT
+704 YQVEVTLT

-718 KTIMVNGTIN
+718 KTIVVNGTIN
-728 KAEHPGLSISIMDV
+728 KAKHPGLSTSTMKV
-742 EFKPFKKVKLDFGAT
+742 EFEPFKKVKLDFGTPIGKRSYQISGSTTNGVAS
-757 LGNRTFAL
+757 L
-765 SDTLLSKNKDFVVLD
+765 DVNKE
-780 ANLGELTLLDLPRI
+780 ELTLLDLPPINKRWI
-794 DSGSRLITLAVSESE
+794 SLDVSEGE
-809 SRDHKAMID
+809 SRDYEELESKNVQVFISFAD
-818 KEVKI
+818 KGV
-823 NLTLADEGEAD
+823 ADQYELFEKEQTV
-834 RYLLLNSKQV
+834 LI
-844 PVFSTLNAP
+844 STLNKLE
-853 QFANLEES
+853 FSNLEES
-861 EFGLMGARLVRE
+861 EFGLMNVRSVRE
-873 PTDDELKNYGKGRVA
+873 PTDEELKLYGKGKVA
-888 FLRLKPLGSDDE
+888 KLIFKPVGNDDP
-900 TQFKAV
+900 TLIKAAWV
-906 WMHIGRFDG
+906 HVARFDG
-915 CESDLAKDD
+915 CTSELFEDD
-924 LTPVQALD
+924 LKPFQAID
-932 YDDLGFCE
+932 YDDSGYC
-940 TGFTIRIT
+940 TSGSTIRMT

-956 QLEDV
+956 KMEKV
-961 EYELVDPLI
+961 EYELVAPVI
-970 YYRRGQREFQ
+970 IYRRGQREFL
-980 PSDIGS
+980 PSDKGS
-986 YLESKAGGFY
+986 FLESKPGGFY
-996 PEPGTITKGNEFGE
+996 LEPGMIHNGNEFGK
-1010 PRTLYEWSVVNMK
+1010 PRTLYEWSVINMK

>member
-10 LAVLLAG
+10 LAALLAG

-29 NTPTTMIKQSRPQ
+29 KTPTTITKQSRPQ

-57 VTAAKLSNVHGSV
+57 VTEAKLSNVHGSV

-88 GVLQI
+88 GMLQI

-167 VDENGSVYSLGSIGQ
+167 VDQNGSVYSLGSIGQ

-247 RSEPDNNVAELLN
+247 RSEPDNKVAELLN
-260 SESGLL
+260 PESGVL

-326 TNARGDYSLRIISGT
+326 TNARGDYSVRIISGT

-379 FNVEVNRAPHPVMN
+379 FNIEVNRAPHPVMN

-402 PSLSI
+402 PSLSV

-463 IKVAKAE
+463 IKVAKAA
-470 GQPMATHDY
+470 GQAMVTQDY
-479 DVVYSNKYSF
+479 EMVYSKDYSF
-489 DLHRDFGLSA
+489 DLRRDFGLSTSN
-499 DEQIEIV
+499 DHVELV
-506 DNTAPD
+506 DNTATD
-512 VVGGFSEG
+512 VIEVTADG
-520 RLHVY
+520 RAYVY

-536 KESANYTVGP
+536 QESANYTAGP
-546 DQKVYVT
+546 DQKVYVN
-553 ILSAPSRIEV
+553 ILSAPSRIDV
-563 QSNVE
+563 QSDVE
-568 EIWNA
+568 ETWKTS
-573 GQTFPWPEISGVVG
+573 QPYVQKPTISGTVG
-587 ELTFRF
+587 EVSYRF
-593 EDNAA
+593 AENAA

-604 NNQTGTMQILNA
+604 DSKTGDMRILNA
-616 GSTKIIVSDAGDDK
+616 GSTRVVVSDAGDDK
-630 VNPGESSFLVTIK
+630 FTPGESSFSVTIK
-643 PGANPVSIAY
+643 QGTNPVSIAY

-698 VLHAGT
+698 ILHAGE

-712 GRNYKA
+712 ARNYTT
-718 KTIMVNGTIN
+718 KTVLVNGTIN
-728 KAEHPGLSISIMDV
+728 KAKHPGLSTSTMKV
-742 EFKPFKKVKLDFGAT
+742 EFEPFKKVNLDFGT
-757 LGNRTFAL
+757 PLGKRSYQISGSTTNGVA
-765 SDTLLSKNKDFVVLD
+765 SLD
-780 ANLGELTLLDLPRI
+780 VDKEELTLLDLPPVKRRWI
-794 DSGSRLITLAVSESE
+794 SLDVSEGE
-809 SRDHKAMID
+809 SRDYEALESQKV
-818 KEVKI
+818 EVY
-823 NLTLADEGEAD
+823 LSFADEGVAD
-834 RYLLLNSKQV
+834 QYKLLETEQTVLI
-844 PVFSTLNAP
+844 STLNKLE
-853 QFANLEES
+853 FSNLEET
-861 EFGLMGARLVRE
+861 EFGLMNVRSVRE
-873 PTDDELKNYGKGRVA
+873 PTDEELRLYGKGKVA
-888 FLRLKPLGSDDE
+888 NLIFKPVGNDDQ
-900 TQFKAV
+900 TLIKAAWV
-906 WMHIGRFDG
+906 HLARFDG
-915 CESDLAKDD
+915 CTSELFEDD
-924 LTPVQALD
+924 LKPFEAID
-932 YDDLGFCE
+932 YDDPGYC
-940 TGFTIRIT
+940 TSGSTIRMT

-956 QLEDV
+956 RMENV
-961 EYELVDPLI
+961 EYELVAPVI
-970 YYRRGQREFQ
+970 IYRRGQREFL
-980 PSDIGS
+980 PSDKGS
-986 YLESKAGGFY
+986 FLESKPGGFY
-996 PEPGTITKGNEFGE
+996 LEPGMIHNGNEFGQ

>member
-10 LAVLLAG
+10 LAALLAG

-29 NTPTTMIKQSRPQ
+29 KTPTTITKQSRPQ

-88 GVLQI
+88 GMLQI

-105 SSSAYESSEARF
+105 NSSAYESSEARF

-206 HGVASGQLQFALLED
+206 HGVASGQLQFALLEE

-247 RSEPDNNVAELLN
+247 RSEPDNKVAELLN
-260 SESGLL
+260 PESGVL

-326 TNARGDYSLRIISGT
+326 TNARGDYELKIISGE
-341 DVIAKSMSS
+341 DVVAKSVSS

-393 DIEMSLIYQ
+393 DIEMPLTYQ
-402 PSLSI
+402 PNLSI
-407 PLAFSGQKGNV
+407 PLAFKGQKGNV
-418 SLVGSLPDGLR
+418 TLVSSLPNGLR
-429 MTDGKLE
+429 MTDDNLE

-441 EYRLKFEDDG
+441 EYHLKFEDDG
-451 GDLYQP
+451 GEFYQP

-489 DLHRDFGLSA
+489 NLHRDFGLSA
-499 DEQIEIV
+499 NEQIEIV

-536 KESANYTVGP
+536 QESANYTVGP
-546 DQKVYVT
+546 DQKVDVT

-563 QSNVE
+563 QSDVE
-568 EIWNA
+568 EVWKV
-573 GQTFPWPEISGVVG
+573 GQTFVAPKISGTVG
-587 ELTFRF
+587 EVTYRF

-604 NNQTGTMQILNA
+604 NSQTGAMQILNA

-630 VNPGESSFLVTIK
+630 VDPGESSFSVTIK
-643 PGANPVSIAY
+643 QGTNPVSIAY

-698 VLHAGT
+698 ILHAGE

-712 GRNYKA
+712 ARNYTT
-718 KTIMVNGTIN
+718 KTVLVNGTIN
-728 KAEHPGLSISIMDV
+728 KADHPGLTTKLQTV
-742 EFKPFKKVKLDFGAT
+742 EFTPFKAIDLDFGRTVGTRTYSFGDTVSKDLAT
-757 LGNRTFAL
+757 LDN
-765 SDTLLSKNKDFVVLD
+765 
-780 ANLGELTLLDLPRI
+780 ANAELTLTNYSQYHSIALDI
-794 DSGSRLITLAVSESE
+794 SESE
-809 SRDHKAMID
+809 SRDYKALPRTKVTVSVDLAESSVAD
-818 KEVKI
+818 KY
-823 NLTLADEGEAD
+823 TQ
-834 RYLLLNSKQV
+834 LNSEQTV
-844 PVFSTLNAP
+844 IVSTLSAP

-861 EFGLMGARLVRE
+861 EFGILGSRSVRE
-873 PTDDELKNYGKGRVA
+873 PTDDELQKHGKGKVVL
-888 FLRLKPLGSDDE
+888 FMFKPVGSDDRRQE
-900 TQFKAV
+900 KAAWV
-906 WMHIGRFDG
+906 HVARFDG
-915 CESDLAKDD
+915 CTSELFADD
-924 LTPVQALD
+924 LKPFNAIG
-932 YDDLGFCE
+932 YDEPGYC
-940 TGFTIRIT
+940 TSGSTIRMT
-948 RFLIIDDS
+948 RFLVIDDS
-956 QLEDV
+956 NLEDI
-961 EYELVDPLI
+961 EYELAAPI
-970 YYRRGQREFQ
+970 ITYRRGVREFLAT
-980 PSDIGS
+980 D
-986 YLESKAGGFY
+986 KGGFY
-996 PEPGTITKGNEFGE
+996 ADPNGVYGKGEYGY
-1010 PRTLYEWSVVNMK
+1010 PKSLYEWSVITMK

>member
-10 LAVLLAG
+10 LAALLAG

-29 NTPTTMIKQSRPQ
+29 KTPTTITKQSRPQ

-88 GVLQI
+88 GMLQI

-105 SSSAYESSEARF
+105 NSSAYESSEARF

-206 HGVASGQLQFALLED
+206 HGVASGQLQFALLEE

-236 AQTQSITYKII
+236 GQTQSITYKII
-247 RSEPDNNVAELLN
+247 RSEPDNKVAELLN
-260 SESGLL
+260 PESGVL

-326 TNARGDYSLRIISGT
+326 TNARGDYELKIISGE
-341 DVIAKSMSS
+341 DVVAKSVSS

-393 DIEMSLIYQ
+393 DIEMPLTYQ
-402 PSLSI
+402 PNLSI
-407 PLAFSGQKGNV
+407 PLAFKGQKGNV
-418 SLVGSLPDGLR
+418 TLVSSLPNGLR
-429 MTDGKLE
+429 MTDDNLE

-441 EYRLKFEDDG
+441 EYHLKFEDDG
-451 GDLYQP
+451 GEFYQP

-489 DLHRDFGLSA
+489 NLHRDFGLSA
-499 DEQIEIV
+499 NEQIEIV

-536 KESANYTVGP
+536 QESANYTVGP
-546 DQKVYVT
+546 DQKVDVT

-563 QSNVE
+563 QSDVE
-568 EIWNA
+568 EVWKV
-573 GQTFPWPEISGVVG
+573 GQTFVAPKISGTVG
-587 ELTFRF
+587 EVTYRF

-604 NNQTGTMQILNA
+604 NSQTGAMQILNA

-630 VNPGESSFLVTIK
+630 VDPGESSFSVTIK
-643 PGANPVSIAY
+643 QGTNPVSIAY

-698 VLHAGT
+698 ILHAGE
-704 YQLEVTLT
+704 YQLEVVLT
-712 GRNYKA
+712 ARNYTT
-718 KTIMVNGTIN
+718 KTVLVNGTIN
-728 KAEHPGLSISIMDV
+728 KADHPGLTTKLQTV
-742 EFKPFKKVKLDFGAT
+742 EFTPFKAIDLDFGRTVGTRTYSFGDTVSKDLAT
-757 LGNRTFAL
+757 LDN
-765 SDTLLSKNKDFVVLD
+765 
-780 ANLGELTLLDLPRI
+780 ANAELTLTNYSQYHSIALDI
-794 DSGSRLITLAVSESE
+794 SESE
-809 SRDHKAMID
+809 SRDYKALPRTKVTVSVDLAESSVAD
-818 KEVKI
+818 KY
-823 NLTLADEGEAD
+823 TQ
-834 RYLLLNSKQV
+834 LNSEQTV
-844 PVFSTLNAP
+844 IVSTLSAP

-861 EFGLMGARLVRE
+861 EFGILGSRSVRE
-873 PTDDELKNYGKGRVA
+873 PTDDELQKHGKGKVVL
-888 FLRLKPLGSDDE
+888 FMFKPVGSDDRRQE
-900 TQFKAV
+900 KAAWV
-906 WMHIGRFDG
+906 HVARFDG
-915 CESDLAKDD
+915 CTSELFADD
-924 LTPVQALD
+924 LKPFNAIG
-932 YDDLGFCE
+932 YDDPGYC
-940 TGFTIRIT
+940 TSGSTIRMT
-948 RFLIIDDS
+948 RFLVIDDS
-956 QLEDV
+956 NLEDI
-961 EYELVDPLI
+961 EYELAAPI
-970 YYRRGQREFQ
+970 ITYRRGVREFLAT
-980 PSDIGS
+980 D
-986 YLESKAGGFY
+986 KGGFY
-996 PEPGTITKGNEFGE
+996 ADPNGVYGKGEYGY
-1010 PRTLYEWSVVNMK
+1010 PKSLYEWSVITMK

>member
-10 LAVLLAG
+10 LAALLAG

-29 NTPTTMIKQSRPQ
+29 NTPTTITKQSRPQ

-57 VTAAKLSNVHGSV
+57 VTEAKLSNVHGSV

-88 GVLQI
+88 GMLQI

-206 HGVASGQLQFALLED
+206 HGVASGQLQFALLEE

-247 RSEPDNNVAELLN
+247 RSEPDNKVAELLN
-260 SESGLL
+260 PESGVL

-326 TNARGDYSLRIISGT
+326 TNASGDYELKIISGE
-341 DVIAKSMSS
+341 DVVAKSVSS

-393 DIEMSLIYQ
+393 DIEMSLTYQ
-402 PSLSI
+402 PNLSI
-407 PLAFSGQKGNV
+407 PLAFKGQKGNV
-418 SLVGSLPDGLR
+418 TLVSSLPNGLR
-429 MTDGKLE
+429 MTDDNLE

-441 EYRLKFEDDG
+441 EYHLKFEDDG
-451 GDLYQP
+451 GEFYQP

-489 DLHRDFGLSA
+489 NLHRDFGLSA
-499 DEQIEIV
+499 NEQIEIV

-520 RLHVY
+520 LLHVY

-536 KESANYTVGP
+536 QESANYTVGP
-546 DQKVYVT
+546 DQKVDVT

-563 QSNVE
+563 QSDVE
-568 EIWNA
+568 EVWKV
-573 GQTFPWPEISGVVG
+573 GQTFVAPKISGTVG
-587 ELTFRF
+587 EVTYRF

-604 NNQTGTMQILNA
+604 NSQTGAMQILNA

-630 VNPGESSFLVTIK
+630 VDPGESSFSVTIK
-643 PGANPVSIAY
+643 QGTNPVSIAY

-698 VLHAGT
+698 ILHAGE

-712 GRNYKA
+712 ARNYTT
-718 KTIMVNGTIN
+718 KTVLVNGTIN
-728 KAEHPGLSISIMDV
+728 KADHPGLTTKLQTV
-742 EFKPFKKVKLDFGAT
+742 EFTPFKAIDLDFGRTVGTRTYAFGDTVSKDLAT
-757 LGNRTFAL
+757 LDN
-765 SDTLLSKNKDFVVLD
+765 
-780 ANLGELTLLDLPRI
+780 ANAELTLTNYSQYHSIALDI
-794 DSGSRLITLAVSESE
+794 SESE
-809 SRDHKAMID
+809 SRDYKALPRTKVTVSVDLAESGVAD
-818 KEVKI
+818 KY
-823 NLTLADEGEAD
+823 TQ
-834 RYLLLNSKQV
+834 LNSEQTV
-844 PVFSTLNAP
+844 IVSTLSAP

-861 EFGLMGARLVRE
+861 EFGILGSRSVRE
-873 PTDDELKNYGKGRVA
+873 PTDDELQKHGKGKVVL
-888 FLRLKPLGSDDE
+888 FMFKPVGSDDRRQE
-900 TQFKAV
+900 KAAWV
-906 WMHIGRFDG
+906 HVARFDG
-915 CESDLAKDD
+915 CTSELFADD
-924 LTPVQALD
+924 LKPFNAIG
-932 YDDLGFCE
+932 YDDPGYC
-940 TGFTIRIT
+940 TSGSTIRMT
-948 RFLIIDDS
+948 RFLVIDDS
-956 QLEDV
+956 NLEDI
-961 EYELVDPLI
+961 EYELAAPI
-970 YYRRGQREFQ
+970 ITYRRGVREFLAT
-980 PSDIGS
+980 D
-986 YLESKAGGFY
+986 KGGFY
-996 PEPGTITKGNEFGE
+996 ADPNVVYGKSEYGYPKS
-1010 PRTLYEWSVVNMK
+1010 LYEWSVITMK

>member
-1 MNRKYYLLF
+1 MNRNYYLLF
-10 LAVLLAG
+10 LAALLVG
-17 CGGGGDSKTNNT
+17 CGGGGDSKPNNT
-29 NTPTTMIKQSRPQ
+29 KTPTTITKQSRPQ
-42 LKAEDTVLKFEGVGT
+42 LKVEDTVLKFEGVGT
-57 VTAAKLSNVHGSV
+57 VTEAKLSNVHGSV
-70 SYQVIDSNP
+70 SYEVIDSNP
-79 LNVVKINDS
+79 PNVVKINDS
-88 GVLQI
+88 GILQI

-117 SITVERGI
+117 SVTVERGI
-125 NTDLSVSDLNFN
+125 NTELSVSDLNFN

-167 VDENGSVYSLGSIGQ
+167 VDENGSVYSLGSVGQ
-182 ASVLITDSGNELY
+182 ASMLITDSGNEFY

-206 HGVASGQLQFALLED
+206 HAVAPGQLKFALLED
-221 EYREGLTLEPARLDK
+221 EYRKGLTLEPVRLDK
-236 AQTQSITYKII
+236 AQTQRISYKII
-247 RSEPDNNVAELLN
+247 NSVPDSKVAELLDP
-260 SESGLL
+260 ETGLL
-266 LVHNVGQLTVEATA
+266 LVHNVGRLTVEATA

-292 AQFVV
+292 AQFFV
-297 DVKQGQREAISVAD
+297 DVKQGKRQEISAAD
-311 VVKTYEEGGRIFPKV
+311 IVTTYEEGGRIFPKV
-326 TNARGDYSLRIISGT
+326 TNAYGDYELRIIRGE
-341 DVIAKSMSS
+341 DVVAKTENG

-355 KGVGTAEVE
+355 KGVGAAEVE
-364 IYEHEMR
+364 IYEHDMR
-371 NYPASKAR
+371 NYPVSKTR
-379 FNVEVNRAPHPVMN
+379 FDLEVNRAPHPVIK
-393 DIEMSLIYQ
+393 DIEMPLTYQ
-402 PSLSI
+402 PNLSI
-407 PLAFSGQKGNV
+407 PLAFKGQKGNV
-418 SLVGSLPDGLR
+418 NLVSSLPNGLR

-436 VETAG
+436 VVTAG
-441 EYRLKFEDDG
+441 EYDLKFEDDG
-451 GDLYQP
+451 GEFYQP

-563 QSNVE
+563 QSDVE
-568 EIWNA
+568 EIWKVD
-573 GQTFPWPEISGVVG
+573 QTFLAPEISGVVG
-587 ELTFRF
+587 ELTYRF

-604 NNQTGTMQILNA
+604 NNQTGAMQILNA

-670 GEAKASY
+670 GTAKASY

-688 LVSSETGRLK
+688 LVSPDTGRLK
-698 VLHAGT
+698 ILHAGT
-704 YQLEVTLT
+704 YQVEVTLT

-718 KTIMVNGTIN
+718 KTIVVNGTIN
-728 KAEHPGLSISIMDV
+728 KAKHPGLSTSTMKV
-742 EFKPFKKVKLDFGAT
+742 EFEPFKKVELDFGTPIGKRSYQISGSTTNGVA
-757 LGNRTFAL
+757 
-765 SDTLLSKNKDFVVLD
+765 SLD
-780 ANLGELTLLDLPRI
+780 VDKEELTLLDLPPINKRWI
-794 DSGSRLITLAVSESE
+794 SLDVSEGE
-809 SRDHKAMID
+809 SRDYEELESKNVQVFISFAD
-818 KEVKI
+818 KGV
-823 NLTLADEGEAD
+823 ADQYELFEKEQTV
-834 RYLLLNSKQV
+834 LI
-844 PVFSTLNAP
+844 STLNKLE
-853 QFANLEES
+853 FSNLEES
-861 EFGLMGARLVRE
+861 EFGLMNVRSVRE
-873 PTDDELKNYGKGRVA
+873 PTDEELKLYGKGKVA
-888 FLRLKPLGSDDE
+888 KLIFKPVGNDDP
-900 TQFKAV
+900 TLIKAAWV
-906 WMHIGRFDG
+906 HVARFDG
-915 CESDLAKDD
+915 CTSELFEDD
-924 LTPVQALD
+924 LKPFQAID
-932 YDDLGFCE
+932 YDDPGYC
-940 TGFTIRIT
+940 TSGSTIRMT

-956 QLEDV
+956 NMEKV
-961 EYELVDPLI
+961 EYELVAPVI
-970 YYRRGQREFQ
+970 IYRRGQREFL
-980 PSDIGS
+980 PSDKGS
-986 YLESKAGGFY
+986 FLESKPGGFY
-996 PEPGTITKGNEFGE
+996 LEPGMIHNGNEFGK
-1010 PRTLYEWSVVNMK
+1010 PRTLYEWSVINMK

>member
-10 LAVLLAG
+10 LAALLAG

-29 NTPTTMIKQSRPQ
+29 KTPTTITKQSRPQ

-57 VTAAKLSNVHGSV
+57 VTEAKLSNVHGSV

-88 GVLQI
+88 GMLQI

-105 SSSAYESSEARF
+105 NSSAYESSEARF

-206 HGVASGQLQFALLED
+206 HGVASGQLQFALLEE

-247 RSEPDNNVAELLN
+247 RSEPDNKVAELLN
-260 SESGLL
+260 PESGVL

-326 TNARGDYSLRIISGT
+326 TNARGDYELKIISGE
-341 DVIAKSMSS
+341 DVVAKSVSS

-393 DIEMSLIYQ
+393 DIEMSLTYQ
-402 PSLSI
+402 PNLSI
-407 PLAFSGQKGNV
+407 PLAFKGQKGNV
-418 SLVGSLPDGLR
+418 TLVSSLPNGLR
-429 MTDGKLE
+429 MTDDNLE

-441 EYRLKFEDDG
+441 EYHLKFEDDG
-451 GDLYQP
+451 GEFYQP

-489 DLHRDFGLSA
+489 NLHRDFGLSA
-499 DEQIEIV
+499 NEQIEIV

-520 RLHVY
+520 LLHVY

-536 KESANYTVGP
+536 QESANYTVGP
-546 DQKVYVT
+546 DQKVDVT

-563 QSNVE
+563 QSDVE
-568 EIWNA
+568 EVWKV
-573 GQTFPWPEISGVVG
+573 GQTFVAPKISGTVG
-587 ELTFRF
+587 EVTYRF

-604 NNQTGTMQILNA
+604 NSQTGAMQILNA

-630 VNPGESSFLVTIK
+630 VDPGESSFSVTIK
-643 PGANPVSIAY
+643 QGTNPVSIAY

-698 VLHAGT
+698 ILHAGE

-712 GRNYKA
+712 ARNYTT
-718 KTIMVNGTIN
+718 KTVLVNGTIN
-728 KAEHPGLSISIMDV
+728 KADHPGLTTKLQTV
-742 EFKPFKKVKLDFGAT
+742 EFTPFKAIDLDFGRTVGTRTYAFGDTVSKDLAT
-757 LGNRTFAL
+757 LDN
-765 SDTLLSKNKDFVVLD
+765 
-780 ANLGELTLLDLPRI
+780 ANAELTLINYSQYHSIALEI
-794 DSGSRLITLAVSESE
+794 SESE
-809 SRDHKAMID
+809 SRDYKALPRTKVTVSVDLAESGFAD
-818 KEVKI
+818 KY
-823 NLTLADEGEAD
+823 TQ
-834 RYLLLNSKQV
+834 LNSEQTV
-844 PVFSTLNAP
+844 IVSTLSAP

-861 EFGLMGARLVRE
+861 EFGILGSRSVRE
-873 PTDDELKNYGKGRVA
+873 PTDDELQKHGKGKVVL
-888 FLRLKPLGSDDE
+888 FMFKPVGSDDRRQE
-900 TQFKAV
+900 KAAWV
-906 WMHIGRFDG
+906 HVARFDG
-915 CESDLAKDD
+915 CTSELFADD
-924 LTPVQALD
+924 LKPFNAIG
-932 YDDLGFCE
+932 YDDPGYC
-940 TGFTIRIT
+940 TSGSTIRMT
-948 RFLIIDDS
+948 RFLVIDDS
-956 QLEDV
+956 NLEDI
-961 EYELVDPLI
+961 EYELAAPI
-970 YYRRGQREFQ
+970 ITYRRGVREFLAT
-980 PSDIGS
+980 D
-986 YLESKAGGFY
+986 KGGFY
-996 PEPGTITKGNEFGE
+996 ADPNVVYGKSEYGYPKS
-1010 PRTLYEWSVVNMK
+1010 LYEWSVITMK

>member
-1 MNRKYYLLF
+1 MNRNYYLIF
-10 LAVLLAG
+10 LAALLAG
-17 CGGGGDSKTNNT
+17 CGGGGDSKPSNT
-29 NTPTTMIKQSRPQ
+29 SSPTPITKQSRPQ
-42 LKAEDTVLKFEGVGT
+42 LIVEDASLQFEGVGT
-57 VTAAKLSNVHGSV
+57 ITQTLLSNVRGSV

-79 LNVVKINDS
+79 PNVVRVNDS
-88 GVLQI
+88 GVFQI

-117 SITVERGI
+117 SVTVERGI
-125 NTDLSVSDLNFN
+125 NTELSVSDLNFN

-167 VDENGSVYSLGSIGQ
+167 VDENGSVYSLGSVGQ
-182 ASVLITDSGNELY
+182 ASMLITDSGNEFY

-206 HGVASGQLQFALLED
+206 HAVAPGQLKFALLED
-221 EYREGLTLEPARLDK
+221 EYRKGLTLEPVRLDK
-236 AQTQSITYKII
+236 AQTQRISYKII
-247 RSEPDNNVAELLN
+247 NSVPDSKVAELLDPKT
-260 SESGLL
+260 GLL
-266 LVHNVGQLTVEATA
+266 LVHNVGRLTVEATA

-292 AQFVV
+292 AQFFV
-297 DVKQGQREAISVAD
+297 DVKQGKRQEISAAD
-311 VVKTYEEGGRIFPKV
+311 IVTTYEEGGRIFPKV
-326 TNARGDYSLRIISGT
+326 TNAYGDYELRIIRGE
-341 DVIAKSMSS
+341 DVVAKTENG

-355 KGVGTAEVE
+355 KGVGAAEVE
-364 IYEHEMR
+364 IYEHDMR
-371 NYPASKAR
+371 NYPASKTR
-379 FNVEVNRAPHPVMN
+379 FDLEVNRAPHPVIK
-393 DIEMSLIYQ
+393 DIEMPLTYQ
-402 PSLSI
+402 PNLSI
-407 PLAFSGQKGNV
+407 PLAFKGQKGNV
-418 SLVGSLPDGLR
+418 NLVSSLLNGLR

-436 VETAG
+436 VVTAG
-441 EYRLKFEDDG
+441 EYDLKFEDDG
-451 GDLYQP
+451 GEFYQP

-563 QSNVE
+563 QSDVE
-568 EIWNA
+568 EIWKVD
-573 GQTFPWPEISGVVG
+573 QTFLAPEISGVVG
-587 ELTFRF
+587 ELTYRF

-604 NNQTGTMQILNA
+604 NNQTGAMQILNA

-643 PGANPVSIAY
+643 PGANSVSIAY

-670 GEAKASY
+670 GTAKASY

-688 LVSSETGRLK
+688 LVSPDTGRLK
-698 VLHAGT
+698 ILHAGT
-704 YQLEVTLT
+704 YQVEVTLT

-718 KTIMVNGTIN
+718 KTIVVNGTIN
-728 KAEHPGLSISIMDV
+728 KAKHPGLSTSTMKV
-742 EFKPFKKVKLDFGAT
+742 EFEPFKKVKLDFGTPIGKRSYQISGSTTNGVA
-757 LGNRTFAL
+757 
-765 SDTLLSKNKDFVVLD
+765 SLD
-780 ANLGELTLLDLPRI
+780 VDKEELTLLDLPPINKRWI
-794 DSGSRLITLAVSESE
+794 SLDVSEGE
-809 SRDHKAMID
+809 SRDYEELESKNVQVFISFAD
-818 KEVKI
+818 KGV
-823 NLTLADEGEAD
+823 ADQYELFEKEQTV
-834 RYLLLNSKQV
+834 LI
-844 PVFSTLNAP
+844 STLNKLE
-853 QFANLEES
+853 FSNLEES
-861 EFGLMGARLVRE
+861 EFGLMNVRSVRE
-873 PTDDELKNYGKGRVA
+873 PTDEELKLYGKGKVA
-888 FLRLKPLGSDDE
+888 KLIFKPVGNDDP
-900 TQFKAV
+900 TLIKAAWV
-906 WMHIGRFDG
+906 HVARFDG
-915 CESDLAKDD
+915 CTSELFEDD
-924 LTPVQALD
+924 LKPFQAID
-932 YDDLGFCE
+932 YDDPGYC
-940 TGFTIRIT
+940 TSGSTIRMT

-956 QLEDV
+956 NMEKV
-961 EYELVDPLI
+961 EYELVAPVI
-970 YYRRGQREFQ
+970 IYRRGQREFL
-980 PSDIGS
+980 PSDKGS
-986 YLESKAGGFY
+986 FLESKPGGFY
-996 PEPGTITKGNEFGE
+996 LEPGMIHNGNEFGK
-1010 PRTLYEWSVVNMK
+1010 PRTLYEWSVINMK

>member
-10 LAVLLAG
+10 LAALLAG

-29 NTPTTMIKQSRPQ
+29 KTPTTITKQSRPQ

-57 VTAAKLSNVHGSV
+57 VTEAKLSNVHGSV

-88 GVLQI
+88 GMLQI

-167 VDENGSVYSLGSIGQ
+167 VDQNGSVYSLGSIGQ

-247 RSEPDNNVAELLN
+247 RSEPDNKVAELLN
-260 SESGLL
+260 PESGVL

-297 DVKQGQREAISVAD
+297 DVKQGQRETISVAD

-393 DIEMSLIYQ
+393 DIEMPLTYQ
-402 PSLSI
+402 PNLSI
-407 PLAFSGQKGNV
+407 PLAFKGQKGNV
-418 SLVGSLPDGLR
+418 TLVSSLPNGLR
-429 MTDGKLE
+429 MTDDNLE

-441 EYRLKFEDDG
+441 EYHLKFEDDG
-451 GDLYQP
+451 GEFYQP

-489 DLHRDFGLSA
+489 NLHRDFGLSA
-499 DEQIEIV
+499 NEQIEIV

-536 KESANYTVGP
+536 QESANYTVGP
-546 DQKVYVT
+546 DQKVDVT

-563 QSNVE
+563 QSDVE
-568 EIWNA
+568 EVWKV
-573 GQTFPWPEISGVVG
+573 GQTFVAPKISGTVG
-587 ELTFRF
+587 EVTYRF

-604 NNQTGTMQILNA
+604 NSQTGAMQILNA

-630 VNPGESSFLVTIK
+630 VDPGESSFSVTIK
-643 PGANPVSIAY
+643 QGTNPVSIAY

-698 VLHAGT
+698 ILHAGE

-712 GRNYKA
+712 ARNYTT
-718 KTIMVNGTIN
+718 KTVLVNGTIN
-728 KAEHPGLSISIMDV
+728 KADHPGLTTKLQTV
-742 EFKPFKKVKLDFGAT
+742 EFTPFKAIDLDFGRTVGTRTYSFGDTVSKDLAT
-757 LGNRTFAL
+757 LDN
-765 SDTLLSKNKDFVVLD
+765 
-780 ANLGELTLLDLPRI
+780 ANAELTLTNYSQYHSIALDI
-794 DSGSRLITLAVSESE
+794 SESE
-809 SRDHKAMID
+809 SRDYKALPRTKVTVSVDLAESGVAD
-818 KEVKI
+818 KY
-823 NLTLADEGEAD
+823 TQ
-834 RYLLLNSKQV
+834 LNSEQTV
-844 PVFSTLNAP
+844 IVSTLSAP

-861 EFGLMGARLVRE
+861 EFGILGSRSVRE
-873 PTDDELKNYGKGRVA
+873 PTDDELQKHGKGKVVL
-888 FLRLKPLGSDDE
+888 FMFKPVGSDDRRQE
-900 TQFKAV
+900 KAAWV
-906 WMHIGRFDG
+906 HVARFDG
-915 CESDLAKDD
+915 CTSELFADD
-924 LTPVQALD
+924 LKPFNAIG
-932 YDDLGFCE
+932 YDDPGYC
-940 TGFTIRIT
+940 TSGSTIRMT
-948 RFLIIDDS
+948 RFLVIDDS
-956 QLEDV
+956 NLEDI
-961 EYELVDPLI
+961 EYELAAPVI
-970 YYRRGQREFQ
+970 TYRHGVREFLAT
-980 PSDIGS
+980 D
-986 YLESKAGGFY
+986 KGGFY
-996 PEPGTITKGNEFGE
+996 ADPNGVYGKGEYGY
-1010 PRTLYEWSVVNMK
+1010 PKSLYEWSVITMK

>member
-10 LAVLLAG
+10 LAALLAG

-29 NTPTTMIKQSRPQ
+29 KTPTTITKQSRPQ

-57 VTAAKLSNVHGSV
+57 VTEAKLSNVHGSV

-88 GVLQI
+88 GMLQI

-167 VDENGSVYSLGSIGQ
+167 VDQNGSVYSLGSIGQ

-247 RSEPDNNVAELLN
+247 RSEPDNKVAELLN
-260 SESGLL
+260 PESGVL

-463 IKVAKAE
+463 IKVAKAA
-470 GQPMATHDY
+470 GQAMVTQDY
-479 DVVYSNKYSF
+479 EMVYSKDYSF
-489 DLHRDFGLSA
+489 DLRRDFGLSTSN
-499 DEQIEIV
+499 DHVELV
-506 DNTAPD
+506 DNTATD
-512 VVGGFSEG
+512 VIEVTADG
-520 RLHVY
+520 RAYVY

-536 KESANYTVGP
+536 QESANYTAGP
-546 DQKVYVT
+546 DQKVYVN
-553 ILSAPSRIEV
+553 ILSAPSRIDV
-563 QSNVE
+563 QSDVE
-568 EIWNA
+568 ETWKTS
-573 GQTFPWPEISGVVG
+573 QPYVQKPTISGTVG
-587 ELTFRF
+587 EVSYRF
-593 EDNAA
+593 AENAA

-604 NNQTGTMQILNA
+604 DSKTGEMRILNA
-616 GSTKIIVSDAGDDK
+616 GSTRVVVSDAGDDK
-630 VNPGESSFLVTIK
+630 FTPGESSFSVTIK
-643 PGANPVSIAY
+643 QGTNPVSIAY

-698 VLHAGT
+698 ILHAGE

-712 GRNYKA
+712 ARNYTT
-718 KTIMVNGTIN
+718 KTVLVNGTIN
-728 KAEHPGLSISIMDV
+728 KADHPGLTTKLQTV
-742 EFKPFKKVKLDFGAT
+742 EFTPFKAIDLDFGRTVGTRTYSFGDTVSKDLAT
-757 LGNRTFAL
+757 LDN
-765 SDTLLSKNKDFVVLD
+765 
-780 ANLGELTLLDLPRI
+780 ANAELTLTNYSQYHSIALDI
-794 DSGSRLITLAVSESE
+794 SESE
-809 SRDHKAMID
+809 SRDYKALPRTKVTVSVDLAESGVAD
-818 KEVKI
+818 KY
-823 NLTLADEGEAD
+823 TQ
-834 RYLLLNSKQV
+834 LNSEQTV
-844 PVFSTLNAP
+844 IVSTLSAP

-861 EFGLMGARLVRE
+861 EFGILGSRSVRE
-873 PTDDELKNYGKGRVA
+873 PTDDELQKHGKGKVVL
-888 FLRLKPLGSDDE
+888 FMFKPVGSDDRRQE
-900 TQFKAV
+900 KAAWV
-906 WMHIGRFDG
+906 HVARFDG
-915 CESDLAKDD
+915 CTSELFAGDLKPFNAIG
-924 LTPVQALD
+924 
-932 YDDLGFCE
+932 YDDPGYC
-940 TGFTIRIT
+940 TSGSTIRMT
-948 RFLIIDDS
+948 RFLVIDDS
-956 QLEDV
+956 NLEDI
-961 EYELVDPLI
+961 EYELAAPI
-970 YYRRGQREFQ
+970 ITYRRGVREFLAT
-980 PSDIGS
+980 D
-986 YLESKAGGFY
+986 KGGFY
-996 PEPGTITKGNEFGE
+996 ADPNVVYGKSEYGYPKS
-1010 PRTLYEWSVVNMK
+1010 LYEWSVITMK

>member
-10 LAVLLAG
+10 LAALLAG

-29 NTPTTMIKQSRPQ
+29 KTPTTITKQSRPQ

-88 GVLQI
+88 GMLQI

-105 SSSAYESSEARF
+105 NSSAYESSEARF

-206 HGVASGQLQFALLED
+206 HGVASGQLQFALLEE

-247 RSEPDNNVAELLN
+247 RSEPDNKVAELLN
-260 SESGLL
+260 PESGVL

-326 TNARGDYSLRIISGT
+326 TNARGDYELKIISGE
-341 DVIAKSMSS
+341 DVVAKSVSS

-393 DIEMSLIYQ
+393 DIEMPLTYQ
-402 PSLSI
+402 PNLSI
-407 PLAFSGQKGNV
+407 PLAFKGQKGNV
-418 SLVGSLPDGLR
+418 TLVSSLPNGLR
-429 MTDGKLE
+429 MTDDNLE

-441 EYRLKFEDDG
+441 EYHLKFEDDG
-451 GDLYQP
+451 GEFYQP

-489 DLHRDFGLSA
+489 NLHRDFGLSA
-499 DEQIEIV
+499 NEQIEIV

-536 KESANYTVGP
+536 QESANYTVGP
-546 DQKVYVT
+546 DQKVDVT

-563 QSNVE
+563 QSDVE
-568 EIWNA
+568 EVWKV
-573 GQTFPWPEISGVVG
+573 GQTFVAPKISGTVG
-587 ELTFRF
+587 EVTYRF

-604 NNQTGTMQILNA
+604 NSQTGAMQILNA
-616 GSTKIIVSDAGDDK
+616 GRTKIIVSDAGDDK
-630 VNPGESSFLVTIK
+630 VDPGESSFSVTIK
-643 PGANPVSIAY
+643 QGTNPVSIAY

-698 VLHAGT
+698 ILHAGE

-712 GRNYKA
+712 ARNYTT
-718 KTIMVNGTIN
+718 KTVLVNGTIN
-728 KAEHPGLSISIMDV
+728 KADHPGLTTKLQTV
-742 EFKPFKKVKLDFGAT
+742 EFTPFKAIDLDFGRTVGTRTYSFGDTVSKDLAT
-757 LGNRTFAL
+757 LDN
-765 SDTLLSKNKDFVVLD
+765 
-780 ANLGELTLLDLPRI
+780 ANAELTLTNYSQYHSIALDI
-794 DSGSRLITLAVSESE
+794 SESE
-809 SRDHKAMID
+809 SRDYKALPRTKVTVSVDLAESGVAD
-818 KEVKI
+818 KY
-823 NLTLADEGEAD
+823 TQ
-834 RYLLLNSKQV
+834 LNSEQTV
-844 PVFSTLNAP
+844 IVSTLSAP

-861 EFGLMGARLVRE
+861 EFGILGSRSVRE
-873 PTDDELKNYGKGRVA
+873 PTDDELQKHGKGKVVL
-888 FLRLKPLGSDDE
+888 FMFKPVGSDDRRQE
-900 TQFKAV
+900 KAAWV
-906 WMHIGRFDG
+906 HVARFDG
-915 CESDLAKDD
+915 CTSELFADD
-924 LTPVQALD
+924 LKPFNAIG
-932 YDDLGFCE
+932 YDDPGYC
-940 TGFTIRIT
+940 TSGSTIRMT
-948 RFLIIDDS
+948 RFLVIDDS
-956 QLEDV
+956 NLEDI
-961 EYELVDPLI
+961 EYELAAPI
-970 YYRRGQREFQ
+970 ITYRRGVREFLAT
-980 PSDIGS
+980 D
-986 YLESKAGGFY
+986 KGGFY
-996 PEPGTITKGNEFGE
+996 ADPNGVYGKGEYGY
-1010 PRTLYEWSVVNMK
+1010 PKSLYEWSVITMK

>member
-297 DVKQGQREAISVAD
+297 DVKQGQREAISAAD
-311 VVKTYEEGGRIFPKV
+311 IVTTYEEGGRIFPKV
-326 TNARGDYSLRIISGT
+326 TNAYGGYELKIIRGE
-341 DVIAKSMSS
+341 DVVAKTENG

-355 KGVGTAEVE
+355 KGVGASEVE
-364 IYEHEMR
+364 IYEHDMR
-371 NYPASKAR
+371 NYPASKTR
-379 FNVEVNRAPHPVMN
+379 FELEVNCAPHPVMN

-451 GDLYQP
+451 GEFYQP

-563 QSNVE
+563 QSDVE
-568 EIWNA
+568 EIWKVD
-573 GQTFPWPEISGVVG
+573 QTFLAPEISGVVG
-587 ELTFRF
+587 ELTYRF

-604 NNQTGTMQILNA
+604 NSQTGAMQILNA

-643 PGANPVSIAY
+643 PGANPVSVTY
-653 PTVDFSAGT
+653 PTVGFSAGSV
-662 IISPVMSG
+662 ISPVMSG
-670 GEAKASY
+670 GAAKASY

-688 LVSSETGRLK
+688 LVSSDTGRLK
-698 VLHAGT
+698 ILHAGA

-712 GRNYKA
+712 GRNYIT
-718 KTIMVNGTIN
+718 KTIIVNGTIN
-728 KAEHPGLSISIMDV
+728 KAKHPGLSTSTMKV
-742 EFKPFKKVKLDFGAT
+742 EFEPFKKVKLDFGT
-757 LGNRTFAL
+757 PIGNRSYKISSSTVKGVA
-765 SDTLLSKNKDFVVLD
+765 SLD
-780 ANLGELTLLDLPRI
+780 ADKEELELLDLPPVKE
-794 DSGSRLITLAVSESE
+794 RLISLDVSEGE
-809 SRDHKAMID
+809 SRDYEALESQKV
-818 KEVKI
+818 EVY
-823 NLTLADEGEAD
+823 LSFADEGVAD
-834 RYLLLNSKQV
+834 QYTLLETEQTVL
-844 PVFSTLNAP
+844 FSTLNAP
-853 QFANLEES
+853 EFSNLEES
-861 EFGLMGARLVRE
+861 EFGLMNVRSVRE
-873 PTDDELKNYGKGRVA
+873 PTDEELKMHGKGKVA
-888 FLRLKPLGSDDE
+888 LLTFKPVGNDD
-900 TQFKAV
+900 KALV
-906 WMHIGRFDG
+906 KAAWVHVARFDG
-915 CESDLAKDD
+915 CRSELFDD
-924 LTPVQALD
+924 ALKPYQAID
-932 YDDLGFCE
+932 YDDPGYC
-940 TGFTIRIT
+940 TSGSSIRMT
-948 RFLIIDDS
+948 RFLVIDDS
-956 QLEDV
+956 QMEKV
-961 EYELVDPLI
+961 EYELEAPVI
-970 YYRRGQREFQ
+970 IYRRGQRKFL
-980 PSDIGS
+980 PSDKGS
-986 YLESKAGGFY
+986 FLETDPGGFY
-996 PEPGTITKGNEFGE
+996 LEPGMINKGNEFGE
-1010 PRTLYEWSVVNMK
+1010 PRTLYEWSVANMK

>member
-10 LAVLLAG
+10 LAALLAG

-29 NTPTTMIKQSRPQ
+29 KTPTTITKQSRPQ

-88 GVLQI
+88 GMLQI

-105 SSSAYESSEARF
+105 NSSAYESSEARF

-195 LPKQVRATVKL
+195 LLKQVRATVKL
-206 HGVASGQLQFALLED
+206 HGVASGQLQFALLEE

-247 RSEPDNNVAELLN
+247 RSEPDNKVAELLN
-260 SESGLL
+260 PESGVL

-326 TNARGDYSLRIISGT
+326 TNARGDYELKIISGE
-341 DVIAKSMSS
+341 DVVAKSVSS

-393 DIEMSLIYQ
+393 DIEMPLTYQ
-402 PSLSI
+402 PNLSI
-407 PLAFSGQKGNV
+407 PLAFKGQKGNV
-418 SLVGSLPDGLR
+418 TLVSSLPNGLR
-429 MTDGKLE
+429 MTDDNLE

-441 EYRLKFEDDG
+441 EYHLKFEDDG
-451 GDLYQP
+451 GEFYQP

-489 DLHRDFGLSA
+489 NLHRDFGLSA
-499 DEQIEIV
+499 NEQIEIV

-536 KESANYTVGP
+536 QESANYTVGP
-546 DQKVYVT
+546 DQKVDVT

-563 QSNVE
+563 QSDVE
-568 EIWNA
+568 EVWKV
-573 GQTFPWPEISGVVG
+573 GQTFVAPKISGTVG
-587 ELTFRF
+587 EVTYRF

-604 NNQTGTMQILNA
+604 NSQTGAMQILNA

-630 VNPGESSFLVTIK
+630 VDPGESSFSVTIK
-643 PGANPVSIAY
+643 QGTNPVSIAY

-698 VLHAGT
+698 ILHAGE

-712 GRNYKA
+712 ARNYTT
-718 KTIMVNGTIN
+718 KTVLVNGTIN
-728 KAEHPGLSISIMDV
+728 KADHPGLTTKLQTV
-742 EFKPFKKVKLDFGAT
+742 EFTPFKAIDLDFGRTVGTRTYSFGDTVSKDLAT
-757 LGNRTFAL
+757 LDN
-765 SDTLLSKNKDFVVLD
+765 
-780 ANLGELTLLDLPRI
+780 ANAELTLTNYSQYHSIALDI
-794 DSGSRLITLAVSESE
+794 SESE
-809 SRDHKAMID
+809 SRDYKALPRTKVTVSVDLAESGVAD
-818 KEVKI
+818 KY
-823 NLTLADEGEAD
+823 TQ
-834 RYLLLNSKQV
+834 LNSEQTV
-844 PVFSTLNAP
+844 IVSTLSAP

-861 EFGLMGARLVRE
+861 EFGILGSRSVRE
-873 PTDDELKNYGKGRVA
+873 PTDDELQKHGKGKVVL
-888 FLRLKPLGSDDE
+888 FMFKPVGSDDRRQE
-900 TQFKAV
+900 KAAWV
-906 WMHIGRFDG
+906 HVARFDG
-915 CESDLAKDD
+915 CTSELFADD
-924 LTPVQALD
+924 LKPFNAIG
-932 YDDLGFCE
+932 YDDPGYC
-940 TGFTIRIT
+940 TSGSTIRMT
-948 RFLIIDDS
+948 RFLVIDDS
-956 QLEDV
+956 NLEDI
-961 EYELVDPLI
+961 EYELAAPI
-970 YYRRGQREFQ
+970 ITYRRGVREFLAT
-980 PSDIGS
+980 D
-986 YLESKAGGFY
+986 KGGFY
-996 PEPGTITKGNEFGE
+996 ADPNGVYGKGEYGY
-1010 PRTLYEWSVVNMK
+1010 PKSLYEWSVITMK

>member
-1 MNRKYYLLF
+1 MNRNYYLLF
-10 LAVLLAG
+10 LAALLVG
-17 CGGGGDSKTNNT
+17 CGGGGDSKPNNT
-29 NTPTTMIKQSRPQ
+29 KTPTTITKQSRPQ
-42 LKAEDTVLKFEGVGT
+42 LKVEDTVLKFEGVGT
-57 VTAAKLSNVHGSV
+57 VTEAKLSNVHGSV
-70 SYQVIDSNP
+70 SYEVIDSNP
-79 LNVVKINDS
+79 PNVVKINDS
-88 GVLQI
+88 GILQI

-117 SITVERGI
+117 SVTVERGI
-125 NTDLSVSDLNFN
+125 NTELSVSDLNFN

-167 VDENGSVYSLGSIGQ
+167 VDENGSVYSLGSVGQ
-182 ASVLITDSGNELY
+182 ASMLITDSGNEFY

-206 HGVASGQLQFALLED
+206 HAVAPGQLKFALLED
-221 EYREGLTLEPARLDK
+221 EYRKGLTLEPVRLDK
-236 AQTQSITYKII
+236 AQTQRISYKII
-247 RSEPDNNVAELLN
+247 NSVPDSKVAELLDP
-260 SESGLL
+260 ETGLL
-266 LVHNVGQLTVEATA
+266 LVHNVGRLTVEATA

-292 AQFVV
+292 AQFFV
-297 DVKQGQREAISVAD
+297 DVKQGKRQEISAAD
-311 VVKTYEEGGRIFPKV
+311 IVTTYEEGGRIFPKV
-326 TNARGDYSLRIISGT
+326 TNAYGDYELRIIRGE
-341 DVIAKSMSS
+341 DVVAKTENG

-355 KGVGTAEVE
+355 KGVGAAEVE
-364 IYEHEMR
+364 IYEHDMR
-371 NYPASKAR
+371 NYPASKTR
-379 FNVEVNRAPHPVMN
+379 FDLEVNRAPHPVIK
-393 DIEMSLIYQ
+393 DIEMPLTYQ
-402 PSLSI
+402 PNLSI
-407 PLAFSGQKGNV
+407 PLAFKGQKGNV
-418 SLVGSLPDGLR
+418 NLVSSLPNGLR

-436 VETAG
+436 VVTAG
-441 EYRLKFEDDG
+441 EYDLKFEDDG
-451 GDLYQP
+451 GEFYQP

-563 QSNVE
+563 QSDVE
-568 EIWNA
+568 EIWKVD
-573 GQTFPWPEISGVVG
+573 QTFLAPEISGVVG
-587 ELTFRF
+587 ELTYRF

-604 NNQTGTMQILNA
+604 NNQTGAMQILNA

-643 PGANPVSIAY
+643 PGANPVSITY

-670 GEAKASY
+670 GTAKASY

-688 LVSSETGRLK
+688 LVSPDTGRLK
-698 VLHAGT
+698 ILHAGT
-704 YQLEVTLT
+704 YQVEVTLT

-718 KTIMVNGTIN
+718 KTIVVNGTIN
-728 KAEHPGLSISIMDV
+728 KAKHPGLSTSTMKV
-742 EFKPFKKVKLDFGAT
+742 EFEPFKKVKLDFGTPIGKRSYQISGSTTNGVA
-757 LGNRTFAL
+757 
-765 SDTLLSKNKDFVVLD
+765 SLD
-780 ANLGELTLLDLPRI
+780 VDKEELTLLDLPPINKRWI
-794 DSGSRLITLAVSESE
+794 SLDVSEGE
-809 SRDHKAMID
+809 SRDYEELESKNVQVFISFAD
-818 KEVKI
+818 KGV
-823 NLTLADEGEAD
+823 ADQYELFEKEQTV
-834 RYLLLNSKQV
+834 LI
-844 PVFSTLNAP
+844 STLNKLE
-853 QFANLEES
+853 FSNLEES
-861 EFGLMGARLVRE
+861 EFGLMNVRSVRE
-873 PTDDELKNYGKGRVA
+873 PTDEELKLYGKGKVA
-888 FLRLKPLGSDDE
+888 KLIFKPVGNDDP
-900 TQFKAV
+900 TLIKAEWV
-906 WMHIGRFDG
+906 HVARFDG
-915 CESDLAKDD
+915 CTSELFEDD
-924 LTPVQALD
+924 LKPFQAID
-932 YDDLGFCE
+932 YDDPGYC
-940 TGFTIRIT
+940 TSGSTIRMT

-956 QLEDV
+956 NMEKV
-961 EYELVDPLI
+961 EYELVAPVI
-970 YYRRGQREFQ
+970 IYRRGQREFL
-980 PSDIGS
+980 PSDKGS
-986 YLESKAGGFY
+986 FLESKPGGFY
-996 PEPGTITKGNEFGE
+996 LEPGMIHNGNEFGK
-1010 PRTLYEWSVVNMK
+1010 PRTLYEWSVINMK

>member
-10 LAVLLAG
+10 LAALLAG

-29 NTPTTMIKQSRPQ
+29 KTPTTITKQSRPQ

-88 GVLQI
+88 GMLQI

-105 SSSAYESSEARF
+105 NSSAYESSEARF

-206 HGVASGQLQFALLED
+206 HGVASGQLQFALLEE

-247 RSEPDNNVAELLN
+247 RSEPDNKVAELLN
-260 SESGLL
+260 PESGVL

-326 TNARGDYSLRIISGT
+326 TNARGDYELKIISGE
-341 DVIAKSMSS
+341 DVVAKSVSS

-393 DIEMSLIYQ
+393 DIEMPLTYQ
-402 PSLSI
+402 PNLSI
-407 PLAFSGQKGNV
+407 PLAFKGQKGNV
-418 SLVGSLPDGLR
+418 TLVSSLPNGLR
-429 MTDGKLE
+429 MTDDNLE

-441 EYRLKFEDDG
+441 EYHLKFEDDG
-451 GDLYQP
+451 GEFYQP

-489 DLHRDFGLSA
+489 NLHRDFGLSA
-499 DEQIEIV
+499 NEQIEIV

-520 RLHVY
+520 LLHVY

-536 KESANYTVGP
+536 QESANYTVGP
-546 DQKVYVT
+546 DQKVDVT

-563 QSNVE
+563 QSDVE
-568 EIWNA
+568 EVWKV
-573 GQTFPWPEISGVVG
+573 GQTFVAPKISGTVG
-587 ELTFRF
+587 EVTYRF

-604 NNQTGTMQILNA
+604 NSQTGAMQILNA

-630 VNPGESSFLVTIK
+630 VDPGESSFSVTIK
-643 PGANPVSIAY
+643 QGTNPVSIAY

-698 VLHAGT
+698 ILHAGE

-712 GRNYKA
+712 ARNYTT
-718 KTIMVNGTIN
+718 KTVLVNGTIN
-728 KAEHPGLSISIMDV
+728 KADHPGLTTKLQTV
-742 EFKPFKKVKLDFGAT
+742 EFTPFKAIDLDFGRTVGTRTYAFGDTVSKDLAT
-757 LGNRTFAL
+757 LDN
-765 SDTLLSKNKDFVVLD
+765 
-780 ANLGELTLLDLPRI
+780 ANAELTLINYSQYHSIALEI
-794 DSGSRLITLAVSESE
+794 SESE
-809 SRDHKAMID
+809 SRDYKALPRTKVTVSVDLAESGFAD
-818 KEVKI
+818 KY
-823 NLTLADEGEAD
+823 TQ
-834 RYLLLNSKQV
+834 LNSEQTV
-844 PVFSTLNAP
+844 IVSTLSAP

-861 EFGLMGARLVRE
+861 EFGILGSRSVRE
-873 PTDDELKNYGKGRVA
+873 PTDDELQKHGKGKVVL
-888 FLRLKPLGSDDE
+888 FMFKPVGSDDRRQE
-900 TQFKAV
+900 KAAWV
-906 WMHIGRFDG
+906 HVARFDG
-915 CESDLAKDD
+915 CTSELFADD
-924 LTPVQALD
+924 LKPFNAIG
-932 YDDLGFCE
+932 YDDPGYC
-940 TGFTIRIT
+940 TSGSTIRMT
-948 RFLIIDDS
+948 RFLVIDDS
-956 QLEDV
+956 NLEDI
-961 EYELVDPLI
+961 EYELAAPVI
-970 YYRRGQREFQ
+970 TYRHGVREFLAT
-980 PSDIGS
+980 D
-986 YLESKAGGFY
+986 KGGFY
-996 PEPGTITKGNEFGE
+996 ADPNGVYGKGEYGY
-1010 PRTLYEWSVVNMK
+1010 PKSLYEWSVITMK

>member
-10 LAVLLAG
+10 LAALLAG

-29 NTPTTMIKQSRPQ
+29 KTPTTITKQSRPQ

-57 VTAAKLSNVHGSV
+57 VTEAKLSNVHGSV

-88 GVLQI
+88 GMLQI

-167 VDENGSVYSLGSIGQ
+167 VDQNGSVYSLGSIGQ

-247 RSEPDNNVAELLN
+247 RSEPDNKVAELLN
-260 SESGLL
+260 PESGVL

-393 DIEMSLIYQ
+393 DIEMSLTYQ
-402 PSLSI
+402 PNLSI
-407 PLAFSGQKGNV
+407 PLAFKGQKGNV
-418 SLVGSLPDGLR
+418 TLVSSLPNGLR
-429 MTDGKLE
+429 MTDDNLE

-441 EYRLKFEDDG
+441 EYHLKFEDDG
-451 GDLYQP
+451 GEFYQP

-489 DLHRDFGLSA
+489 NLHRDFGLSA
-499 DEQIEIV
+499 NEQIEIV

-520 RLHVY
+520 LLHVY

-536 KESANYTVGP
+536 QESANYTVGP
-546 DQKVYVT
+546 DQKVDVT

-563 QSNVE
+563 QSDVE
-568 EIWNA
+568 EVWKV
-573 GQTFPWPEISGVVG
+573 GQTFVAPKISGTVG
-587 ELTFRF
+587 EVTYRF

-604 NNQTGTMQILNA
+604 NSQTGAMQILNA

-630 VNPGESSFLVTIK
+630 VDPGESSFSVTIK
-643 PGANPVSIAY
+643 QGTNPVSIAY

-698 VLHAGT
+698 ILHAGE

-712 GRNYKA
+712 ARNYTT
-718 KTIMVNGTIN
+718 KTVLVNGTIN
-728 KAEHPGLSISIMDV
+728 KADHPGLTTKLQTV
-742 EFKPFKKVKLDFGAT
+742 EFTPFKAIDLDFGRTVGTRTYSFGDTVSKDLAT
-757 LGNRTFAL
+757 LDN
-765 SDTLLSKNKDFVVLD
+765 
-780 ANLGELTLLDLPRI
+780 ANAELTLTNYSQYHSIALDI
-794 DSGSRLITLAVSESE
+794 SESE
-809 SRDHKAMID
+809 SRDYKALPRTKVTVSVDLAESSVAD
-818 KEVKI
+818 KY
-823 NLTLADEGEAD
+823 TQ
-834 RYLLLNSKQV
+834 LNSEQTV
-844 PVFSTLNAP
+844 IVSTLSAP

-861 EFGLMGARLVRE
+861 EFGILGSRSVRE
-873 PTDDELKNYGKGRVA
+873 PTDDELQKHGKGKVVL
-888 FLRLKPLGSDDE
+888 FMFKPVGSDDRRQE
-900 TQFKAV
+900 KAAWV
-906 WMHIGRFDG
+906 HVARFDG
-915 CESDLAKDD
+915 CTSELFADD
-924 LTPVQALD
+924 LKPFNAIG
-932 YDDLGFCE
+932 YDDPGYC
-940 TGFTIRIT
+940 TSGSTIRMT
-948 RFLIIDDS
+948 RFLVIDDS
-956 QLEDV
+956 NLEDI
-961 EYELVDPLI
+961 EYELAAPI
-970 YYRRGQREFQ
+970 ITYRRGVREFLAT
-980 PSDIGS
+980 D
-986 YLESKAGGFY
+986 KGGFY
-996 PEPGTITKGNEFGE
+996 ADPNGVYGKGEYGY
-1010 PRTLYEWSVVNMK
+1010 PKSLYEWSVITMK

>member
-1 MNRKYYLLF
+1 MNRNYYLLF
-10 LAVLLAG
+10 LAALLVG
-17 CGGGGDSKTNNT
+17 CGGGGDSKPNNT
-29 NTPTTMIKQSRPQ
+29 KTPTTITKQSRPQ
-42 LKAEDTVLKFEGVGT
+42 LKVEDTVLKFEGVGT
-57 VTAAKLSNVHGSV
+57 VTEAKLSNVHGSV
-70 SYQVIDSNP
+70 SYEVIDSNP
-79 LNVVKINDS
+79 PNVVKINDS
-88 GVLQI
+88 GILQI

-117 SITVERGI
+117 SVTVERGI
-125 NTDLSVSDLNFN
+125 NTELSVSDLNFN

-167 VDENGSVYSLGSIGQ
+167 VDENGSVYSLGSVGQ
-182 ASVLITDSGNELY
+182 ASMLITDSGNEFY

-206 HGVASGQLQFALLED
+206 HAVAPGQLKFALLED
-221 EYREGLTLEPARLDK
+221 EYRKGLTLEPVRLDK
-236 AQTQSITYKII
+236 AQTQRISYKII
-247 RSEPDNNVAELLN
+247 NSVPDSKVAELLDP
-260 SESGLL
+260 ETGLL
-266 LVHNVGQLTVEATA
+266 LVHNVGRLTVEATA

-292 AQFVV
+292 AQFFV
-297 DVKQGQREAISVAD
+297 DVKQGKRQEISAAD
-311 VVKTYEEGGRIFPKV
+311 IVTTYEEGGRIFPKV
-326 TNARGDYSLRIISGT
+326 TNAYGDYELRIIRGE
-341 DVIAKSMSS
+341 DVVAKTENG

-355 KGVGTAEVE
+355 KGVGAAEVE
-364 IYEHEMR
+364 IYEHDMR
-371 NYPASKAR
+371 NYPASKTR
-379 FNVEVNRAPHPVMN
+379 FDLEVNRAPHPVIK
-393 DIEMSLIYQ
+393 DIEMPLTYQ
-402 PSLSI
+402 PNLSI
-407 PLAFSGQKGNV
+407 PLAFKGQKGNV
-418 SLVGSLPDGLR
+418 NLVSSLPNGLR

-436 VETAG
+436 VVTAG
-441 EYRLKFEDDG
+441 EYDLKFEDDG
-451 GDLYQP
+451 GEFYQP

-563 QSNVE
+563 QSDVE
-568 EIWNA
+568 EIWKVD
-573 GQTFPWPEISGVVG
+573 QTFLAPEISGVVG
-587 ELTFRF
+587 ELTYRF

-604 NNQTGTMQILNA
+604 NNQTGAMQILNA

-670 GEAKASY
+670 GTAKASY

-688 LVSSETGRLK
+688 LVSPDTGRLK
-698 VLHAGT
+698 ILHAGT
-704 YQLEVTLT
+704 YQVEVTLT

-718 KTIMVNGTIN
+718 KTIVVNGTIN
-728 KAEHPGLSISIMDV
+728 KAKHPGLSTSTMKV
-742 EFKPFKKVKLDFGAT
+742 EFEPFKKVKLDFGTPIGKRSYQISGSTTNGVA
-757 LGNRTFAL
+757 
-765 SDTLLSKNKDFVVLD
+765 SLD
-780 ANLGELTLLDLPRI
+780 VDKEELTLLDLPPINKRWI
-794 DSGSRLITLAVSESE
+794 SLDVSEGE
-809 SRDHKAMID
+809 SRDYEELESKNVQVFISFAD
-818 KEVKI
+818 KGV
-823 NLTLADEGEAD
+823 ADQYELFEKEQTV
-834 RYLLLNSKQV
+834 LI
-844 PVFSTLNAP
+844 STLNKLE
-853 QFANLEES
+853 FSNLEES
-861 EFGLMGARLVRE
+861 EFGLMNVRSVRE
-873 PTDDELKNYGKGRVA
+873 PTDEELKLYGKGKVA
-888 FLRLKPLGSDDE
+888 KLIFKPVGNDDP
-900 TQFKAV
+900 TLIKAAWV
-906 WMHIGRFDG
+906 HVARFDG
-915 CESDLAKDD
+915 CTSELFEDD
-924 LTPVQALD
+924 LKPFQAID
-932 YDDLGFCE
+932 YDDPGYC
-940 TGFTIRIT
+940 TSGSTIRMT

-956 QLEDV
+956 NMEKV
-961 EYELVDPLI
+961 EYELVAPVI
-970 YYRRGQREFQ
+970 IYRRGQREFL
-980 PSDIGS
+980 PSDKGS
-986 YLESKAGGFY
+986 FLESKPGGFY
-996 PEPGTITKGNEFGE
+996 LEPGMIHNGNEFGK
-1010 PRTLYEWSVVNMK
+1010 PRTLYEWSVINMK

>member
-1 MNRKYYLLF
+1 MNRNYYLIF
-10 LAVLLAG
+10 LAALLAG
-17 CGGGGDSKTNNT
+17 CGGGGDSKPSNT
-29 NTPTTMIKQSRPQ
+29 SSPTSITKQSRPQ
-42 LKAEDTVLKFEGVGT
+42 LIVEDASLQFEGVGT
-57 VTAAKLSNVHGSV
+57 ITQTLLSNVRGSV

-79 LNVVKINDS
+79 PNVVRVNDS
-88 GVLQI
+88 GVFQI

-117 SITVERGI
+117 SVTVERGI
-125 NTDLSVSDLNFN
+125 NTELSVSDLNFN

-167 VDENGSVYSLGSIGQ
+167 VDENGSVYSLGSVGQ
-182 ASVLITDSGNELY
+182 ASMLITDSGNEFY

-206 HGVASGQLQFALLED
+206 HAVAPGQLKFALLED
-221 EYREGLTLEPARLDK
+221 EYRKGLTLEPVRLDK
-236 AQTQSITYKII
+236 AQTQRISYKII
-247 RSEPDNNVAELLN
+247 NSVPDSKVAELLDPKT
-260 SESGLL
+260 GLL
-266 LVHNVGQLTVEATA
+266 LVHNVGRLTVEATA

-292 AQFVV
+292 AQFFV
-297 DVKQGQREAISVAD
+297 DVKQGKRQEISAAD
-311 VVKTYEEGGRIFPKV
+311 IVTTYEEGGRIFPKV
-326 TNARGDYSLRIISGT
+326 TNAYGDYELRIIRGE
-341 DVIAKSMSS
+341 DVVAKTENG

-355 KGVGTAEVE
+355 KGVGAAEVE
-364 IYEHEMR
+364 IYEHDMR
-371 NYPASKAR
+371 NYPASKTR
-379 FNVEVNRAPHPVMN
+379 FDLEVNRAPHPVIK
-393 DIEMSLIYQ
+393 DIEMPLTYQ
-402 PSLSI
+402 PNLSI
-407 PLAFSGQKGNV
+407 PLAFKGQKGNV
-418 SLVGSLPDGLR
+418 NLVSSLPNGLR

-436 VETAG
+436 VVTAG
-441 EYRLKFEDDG
+441 EYDLKFEDDG
-451 GDLYQP
+451 GEFYQP

-563 QSNVE
+563 QSDVE
-568 EIWNA
+568 EIWKVD
-573 GQTFPWPEISGVVG
+573 QTFLAPEISGVVG
-587 ELTFRF
+587 ELTYRF

-604 NNQTGTMQILNA
+604 NNQTGAMQILNA

-643 PGANPVSIAY
+643 PGANSVSIAY

-670 GEAKASY
+670 GTAKASY

-688 LVSSETGRLK
+688 LVSPDTGRLK
-698 VLHAGT
+698 ILHAGT
-704 YQLEVTLT
+704 YQVEVTLT

-718 KTIMVNGTIN
+718 KTIVVNGTIN
-728 KAEHPGLSISIMDV
+728 KAKHPGLSTSTMKV
-742 EFKPFKKVKLDFGAT
+742 EFEPFKKVKLDFGTPIGKRSYQISGSTTNGVA
-757 LGNRTFAL
+757 
-765 SDTLLSKNKDFVVLD
+765 SLD
-780 ANLGELTLLDLPRI
+780 VDKEELTLLDLPPINKRWI
-794 DSGSRLITLAVSESE
+794 SLDVSEGE
-809 SRDHKAMID
+809 SRDYEELESKNVQVFISFAD
-818 KEVKI
+818 KGV
-823 NLTLADEGEAD
+823 ADQYELFEKEQTV
-834 RYLLLNSKQV
+834 LI
-844 PVFSTLNAP
+844 STLNKLE
-853 QFANLEES
+853 FSNLEES
-861 EFGLMGARLVRE
+861 EFGLMNVRSVRE
-873 PTDDELKNYGKGRVA
+873 PTDEELKLYGKGKVA
-888 FLRLKPLGSDDE
+888 KLIFKPVGNDDP
-900 TQFKAV
+900 TLIKAAWV
-906 WMHIGRFDG
+906 HVARFDG
-915 CESDLAKDD
+915 CTSELFEDD
-924 LTPVQALD
+924 LKPFQAID
-932 YDDLGFCE
+932 YDDPGYC
-940 TGFTIRIT
+940 TSGSTIRMT

-956 QLEDV
+956 NMEKV
-961 EYELVDPLI
+961 EYELVAPVI
-970 YYRRGQREFQ
+970 IYRRGQREFL
-980 PSDIGS
+980 PSDKGS
-986 YLESKAGGFY
+986 FLESKPGGFY
-996 PEPGTITKGNEFGE
+996 LEPGMIHNGNEFGK
-1010 PRTLYEWSVVNMK
+1010 PRTLYEWSVINMK

>member
-1 MNRKYYLLF
+1 MNRNYYLLF
-10 LAVLLAG
+10 LAALLVG
-17 CGGGGDSKTNNT
+17 CGGGGDSKPNNT
-29 NTPTTMIKQSRPQ
+29 KTPTTITKQSRPQ
-42 LKAEDTVLKFEGVGT
+42 LKVEDTVLKFEGVGT
-57 VTAAKLSNVHGSV
+57 VTEAKLSNVHGSV
-70 SYQVIDSNP
+70 SYEVIDSNP
-79 LNVVKINDS
+79 PNVVKINDS
-88 GVLQI
+88 GILQI

-117 SITVERGI
+117 SVTVERGI
-125 NTDLSVSDLNFN
+125 NTELSVSDLNFN

-167 VDENGSVYSLGSIGQ
+167 VDENGSVYSLGSVGQ
-182 ASVLITDSGNELY
+182 ASMLITDSGNEFY

-206 HGVASGQLQFALLED
+206 HAVAPGQLKFALLED
-221 EYREGLTLEPARLDK
+221 EYRKGLTLEPVRLDK
-236 AQTQSITYKII
+236 AQTQRISYKII
-247 RSEPDNNVAELLN
+247 NSVPDSKVAELLDP
-260 SESGLL
+260 ETGLL
-266 LVHNVGQLTVEATA
+266 LVHNVGRLTVEATA

-292 AQFVV
+292 AQFFV
-297 DVKQGQREAISVAD
+297 DVKQGKRQEISAAD
-311 VVKTYEEGGRIFPKV
+311 IVTTYEEGGRIFPKV
-326 TNARGDYSLRIISGT
+326 TNAYGDYELRIIRGE
-341 DVIAKSMSS
+341 DVVAKTENG

-355 KGVGTAEVE
+355 KGVGAAEVE
-364 IYEHEMR
+364 IYEHDMR
-371 NYPASKAR
+371 NYPASKTR
-379 FNVEVNRAPHPVMN
+379 FDLEVNRAPHPVIK
-393 DIEMSLIYQ
+393 DIEMPLTYQ
-402 PSLSI
+402 PNLSI
-407 PLAFSGQKGNV
+407 PLAFKGQKGNV
-418 SLVGSLPDGLR
+418 NLVSSLPNGLR

-436 VETAG
+436 VVTAG
-441 EYRLKFEDDG
+441 EYDLKFEDDG
-451 GDLYQP
+451 GEFYQP

-563 QSNVE
+563 QSDVE
-568 EIWNA
+568 EIWKVD
-573 GQTFPWPEISGVVG
+573 QTFLAPEISGVVG
-587 ELTFRF
+587 ELTYRF

-604 NNQTGTMQILNA
+604 NNQTGAMQILNA

-643 PGANPVSIAY
+643 PGANPVSIDY

-670 GEAKASY
+670 GTAKASY

-688 LVSSETGRLK
+688 LVSPDTGRLK
-698 VLHAGT
+698 ILHAGT
-704 YQLEVTLT
+704 YQVEVTLT

-718 KTIMVNGTIN
+718 KTIVVNGTIN
-728 KAEHPGLSISIMDV
+728 KAKHPGLSTSTMKV
-742 EFKPFKKVKLDFGAT
+742 EFEPFKKVKLDFGTPIGKRSYQISGSTTNGVA
-757 LGNRTFAL
+757 
-765 SDTLLSKNKDFVVLD
+765 SLD
-780 ANLGELTLLDLPRI
+780 VDKEELTLLDLPPINKRWI
-794 DSGSRLITLAVSESE
+794 SLDVSEGE
-809 SRDHKAMID
+809 SRDYEELESKNVQVFISFAD
-818 KEVKI
+818 KGV
-823 NLTLADEGEAD
+823 ADQYELFEKEQTV
-834 RYLLLNSKQV
+834 LI
-844 PVFSTLNAP
+844 STLNKLE
-853 QFANLEES
+853 FSNLEES
-861 EFGLMGARLVRE
+861 EFGLMNVRSVRE
-873 PTDDELKNYGKGRVA
+873 PTDEELKLYGKGKVA
-888 FLRLKPLGSDDE
+888 KLIFKPVGNDDP
-900 TQFKAV
+900 TLIKAAWV
-906 WMHIGRFDG
+906 HVARFDG
-915 CESDLAKDD
+915 CTSELFEDD
-924 LTPVQALD
+924 LKPFQAID
-932 YDDLGFCE
+932 YDDPGYC
-940 TGFTIRIT
+940 TSGSTIRMT

-956 QLEDV
+956 NMEKV
-961 EYELVDPLI
+961 EYELVAPVI
-970 YYRRGQREFQ
+970 IYRRGQREFL
-980 PSDIGS
+980 PSDKGS
-986 YLESKAGGFY
+986 FLESKPGGFY
-996 PEPGTITKGNEFGE
+996 LEPGMIHNGNEFGK
-1010 PRTLYEWSVVNMK
+1010 PRTLYEWSVINMK

>member
-10 LAVLLAG
+10 LAALLAG

-29 NTPTTMIKQSRPQ
+29 KTPTTITKQSRPQ

-88 GVLQI
+88 GMLQI

-105 SSSAYESSEARF
+105 NSSAYESSEARF

-206 HGVASGQLQFALLED
+206 HGVASGQLQFALLEE

-247 RSEPDNNVAELLN
+247 RSEPDNKVAELLN
-260 SESGLL
+260 PESGVL

-326 TNARGDYSLRIISGT
+326 TNARGDYELKIISGE
-341 DVIAKSMSS
+341 DVVAKSVSS

-393 DIEMSLIYQ
+393 DIEMPLTYQ
-402 PSLSI
+402 PNLSI
-407 PLAFSGQKGNV
+407 PLAFKGQKGNV
-418 SLVGSLPDGLR
+418 TLVSSLPNGLR
-429 MTDGKLE
+429 MTDDNLE

-441 EYRLKFEDDG
+441 EYHLKFEDDG
-451 GDLYQP
+451 GEFYQP

-489 DLHRDFGLSA
+489 NLHRDFGLSA
-499 DEQIEIV
+499 NEQIEIV

-536 KESANYTVGP
+536 QESANYTVGP
-546 DQKVYVT
+546 DQKVDVT

-563 QSNVE
+563 QSDVE
-568 EIWNA
+568 EVWKV
-573 GQTFPWPEISGVVG
+573 GQTFVAPKISGTVG
-587 ELTFRF
+587 EVTYRF

-604 NNQTGTMQILNA
+604 NSQTGAMQILNA

-630 VNPGESSFLVTIK
+630 VDPGESSFSVTIK
-643 PGANPVSIAY
+643 QGTNPVSIAY

-698 VLHAGT
+698 ILHAGE

-712 GRNYKA
+712 ARNYTT
-718 KTIMVNGTIN
+718 KTVLVNGTIN
-728 KAEHPGLSISIMDV
+728 KADHPGLTTKLQTV
-742 EFKPFKKVKLDFGAT
+742 EFTPFKAIDLDFGRTVGTRTYSFGDTVSKDLAT
-757 LGNRTFAL
+757 LDN
-765 SDTLLSKNKDFVVLD
+765 
-780 ANLGELTLLDLPRI
+780 ANAELTLTNYSQYHSIALDI
-794 DSGSRLITLAVSESE
+794 SESE
-809 SRDHKAMID
+809 SRDYKALPRTKVTVSVDLAESSVAD
-818 KEVKI
+818 KY
-823 NLTLADEGEAD
+823 TQ
-834 RYLLLNSKQV
+834 LNSEQTV
-844 PVFSTLNAP
+844 IVSTLSAP

-861 EFGLMGARLVRE
+861 EFGILGSRSVRE
-873 PTDDELKNYGKGRVA
+873 PTDDELQKHGKGKVVL
-888 FLRLKPLGSDDE
+888 FMFKPVGSDDRRQE
-900 TQFKAV
+900 KAAWV
-906 WMHIGRFDG
+906 HVARFDG
-915 CESDLAKDD
+915 CTSELFADD
-924 LTPVQALD
+924 LKPFNAIG
-932 YDDLGFCE
+932 YDDPGYC
-940 TGFTIRIT
+940 TSGSTIRMT
-948 RFLIIDDS
+948 RFLVIDDS
-956 QLEDV
+956 NLEDI
-961 EYELVDPLI
+961 EYELAAPI
-970 YYRRGQREFQ
+970 ITYRRGVREFLAT
-980 PSDIGS
+980 D
-986 YLESKAGGFY
+986 KGGFY
-996 PEPGTITKGNEFGE
+996 ADPNGVYGKGEYGY
-1010 PRTLYEWSVVNMK
+1010 PKSLYEWSVITMK

>member
-10 LAVLLAG
+10 LAALLAG

-29 NTPTTMIKQSRPQ
+29 KTPTTITKQSRPQ

-88 GVLQI
+88 GMLQI

-105 SSSAYESSEARF
+105 NSSAYESSEARF

-206 HGVASGQLQFALLED
+206 HGVASGQLQFALLEE

-247 RSEPDNNVAELLN
+247 RSEPDNKVAELLN
-260 SESGLL
+260 PESGVL

-326 TNARGDYSLRIISGT
+326 TNARGDYELKIISGE
-341 DVIAKSMSS
+341 DVVAKSVSS

-393 DIEMSLIYQ
+393 DIEMPLTYQ
-402 PSLSI
+402 PNLSI
-407 PLAFSGQKGNV
+407 PLAFKGQKGNV
-418 SLVGSLPDGLR
+418 TLVSSLPNGLR
-429 MTDGKLE
+429 MTDDNLE

-441 EYRLKFEDDG
+441 EYHLKFEDDG
-451 GDLYQP
+451 GEFYQS

-489 DLHRDFGLSA
+489 NLHRDFGLSA
-499 DEQIEIV
+499 NEQIEIV

-520 RLHVY
+520 LLHVY
-525 KAGKATLTVRR
+525 KAGKAMLTVRR
-536 KESANYTVGP
+536 QESANYTVGP
-546 DQKVYVT
+546 DQKVDVT
-553 ILSAPSRIEV
+553 ILSAPSRIDV
-563 QSNVE
+563 QSDVE
-568 EIWNA
+568 EVWKV
-573 GQTFPWPEISGVVG
+573 GQTFVAPKISGTVG
-587 ELTFRF
+587 EVTYRF

-604 NNQTGTMQILNA
+604 NSQTGAMQILNA

-630 VNPGESSFLVTIK
+630 VDPGESSFSVTIK
-643 PGANPVSIAY
+643 QGTNPVSIAY

-698 VLHAGT
+698 ILHAGE

-712 GRNYKA
+712 ARNYTT
-718 KTIMVNGTIN
+718 KTVLVNGTIN
-728 KAEHPGLSISIMDV
+728 KADHPGLTTKLQTV
-742 EFKPFKKVKLDFGAT
+742 EFTPFKAIDLDFGRTVGTRTYSFGDTVSKDLAT
-757 LGNRTFAL
+757 LDN
-765 SDTLLSKNKDFVVLD
+765 
-780 ANLGELTLLDLPRI
+780 ANAELTLTNYSQYHSIALDI
-794 DSGSRLITLAVSESE
+794 SESE
-809 SRDHKAMID
+809 SRDYKALPRTKVTVSVDLAESGVAD
-818 KEVKI
+818 KY
-823 NLTLADEGEAD
+823 TQ
-834 RYLLLNSKQV
+834 LNSEQTV
-844 PVFSTLNAP
+844 IVSTLSAP

-861 EFGLMGARLVRE
+861 EFGILGSRSVRE
-873 PTDDELKNYGKGRVA
+873 PTDDELQKHGKGKVVL
-888 FLRLKPLGSDDE
+888 FMFKPVGSDDRRQE
-900 TQFKAV
+900 KAAWV
-906 WMHIGRFDG
+906 HVARFDG
-915 CESDLAKDD
+915 CTSELFADD
-924 LTPVQALD
+924 LKPFNAIGYADPGYCTS
-932 YDDLGFCE
+932 GS
-940 TGFTIRIT
+940 TIRMT
-948 RFLIIDDS
+948 RFLVIDDS
-956 QLEDV
+956 NLEDI
-961 EYELVDPLI
+961 EYELAAPI
-970 YYRRGQREFQ
+970 ITYRRGVREFLAT
-980 PSDIGS
+980 D
-986 YLESKAGGFY
+986 KGGFY
-996 PEPGTITKGNEFGE
+996 ADPNVVYGKSEYGYPKS
-1010 PRTLYEWSVVNMK
+1010 LYEWSVITMK

>member
-10 LAVLLAG
+10 LAALLAG

-29 NTPTTMIKQSRPQ
+29 KTPTTITKQSRPQ

-57 VTAAKLSNVHGSV
+57 VTEAKLSNVHGSV

-88 GVLQI
+88 GMLQI

-105 SSSAYESSEARF
+105 NSSAYESSEARF

-206 HGVASGQLQFALLED
+206 HGVASGQLQFALLEE

-247 RSEPDNNVAELLN
+247 RSEPDNKVAELLN
-260 SESGLL
+260 PESGVL

-297 DVKQGQREAISVAD
+297 DVKQGQRETISVAD

-341 DVIAKSMSS
+341 DVIAKSVSS

-393 DIEMSLIYQ
+393 DIEMPLTYQ
-402 PSLSI
+402 PNLSI
-407 PLAFSGQKGNV
+407 PLAFKGQKGNV
-418 SLVGSLPDGLR
+418 TLVSSLPNGLR
-429 MTDGKLE
+429 MTDDNLE

-441 EYRLKFEDDG
+441 EYHLKFEDDG
-451 GDLYQP
+451 GEFYQP

-489 DLHRDFGLSA
+489 NLHRDFGLSA
-499 DEQIEIV
+499 NEQIEIV

-536 KESANYTVGP
+536 QESANYTVGP
-546 DQKVYVT
+546 DQKVDVT

-563 QSNVE
+563 QSDVE
-568 EIWNA
+568 EVWKV
-573 GQTFPWPEISGVVG
+573 GQTFVAPKISGTVG
-587 ELTFRF
+587 EVTYRF

-604 NNQTGTMQILNA
+604 NSQTGAMQILNA

-630 VNPGESSFLVTIK
+630 VDPGESSFSVTIK
-643 PGANPVSIAY
+643 QGTNPVSIAY

-698 VLHAGT
+698 ILHAGE

-712 GRNYKA
+712 ARNYTT
-718 KTIMVNGTIN
+718 KTVLVNGTIN
-728 KAEHPGLSISIMDV
+728 KADHPGLTTKLQTV
-742 EFKPFKKVKLDFGAT
+742 EFTPFKAIDLDFGRTVGTRTYSFGDTVSKDLAT
-757 LGNRTFAL
+757 LDN
-765 SDTLLSKNKDFVVLD
+765 
-780 ANLGELTLLDLPRI
+780 ANAELTLTNYSQYHSIALDI
-794 DSGSRLITLAVSESE
+794 SESE
-809 SRDHKAMID
+809 SRDYKALPRTKVTVSVDLAESSVAD
-818 KEVKI
+818 KY
-823 NLTLADEGEAD
+823 TQ
-834 RYLLLNSKQV
+834 LNSEQTV
-844 PVFSTLNAP
+844 IVSTLSAP

-861 EFGLMGARLVRE
+861 EFGILGSRSVRE
-873 PTDDELKNYGKGRVA
+873 PTDDELQKHGKGKVVL
-888 FLRLKPLGSDDE
+888 FMFKPVGSDDRRQE
-900 TQFKAV
+900 KAAWV
-906 WMHIGRFDG
+906 HVARFDG
-915 CESDLAKDD
+915 CTSELFADD
-924 LTPVQALD
+924 LKPFNAIG
-932 YDDLGFCE
+932 YDDPGYC
-940 TGFTIRIT
+940 TSGSTIRMT
-948 RFLIIDDS
+948 RFLVIDDS
-956 QLEDV
+956 NLEDI
-961 EYELVDPLI
+961 EYELAAPI
-970 YYRRGQREFQ
+970 ITYRLGVREFLAT
-980 PSDIGS
+980 D
-986 YLESKAGGFY
+986 KGGFY
-996 PEPGTITKGNEFGE
+996 ADPNGVYGKGEYGY
-1010 PRTLYEWSVVNMK
+1010 PKSLYEWSVITMK

>member
-10 LAVLLAG
+10 LAALLAG

-29 NTPTTMIKQSRPQ
+29 KTPTTITKQSRPQ

-88 GVLQI
+88 GMLQI

-105 SSSAYESSEARF
+105 NSSAYESSEARF

-206 HGVASGQLQFALLED
+206 HGVASGQLQFALLEE

-247 RSEPDNNVAELLN
+247 RSEPDNKVAELLN
-260 SESGLL
+260 PESGVL

-326 TNARGDYSLRIISGT
+326 TNARGDYELKIISGE
-341 DVIAKSMSS
+341 DVVAKSVSS

-393 DIEMSLIYQ
+393 DIEMPLTYQ
-402 PSLSI
+402 PNLSI
-407 PLAFSGQKGNV
+407 PLAFKGQKGNV
-418 SLVGSLPDGLR
+418 TLVSSLPNGLR
-429 MTDGKLE
+429 MTDDNLE

-441 EYRLKFEDDG
+441 EYHLKFEDDG
-451 GDLYQP
+451 GEFYQP

-489 DLHRDFGLSA
+489 NLHRDFGLSA
-499 DEQIEIV
+499 NEQIEIV

-536 KESANYTVGP
+536 QESANYTVGP
-546 DQKVYVT
+546 DQKVDVT

-563 QSNVE
+563 QSDVE
-568 EIWNA
+568 EVWKV
-573 GQTFPWPEISGVVG
+573 GQTFVAPKISGTVG
-587 ELTFRF
+587 EVTYRF

-604 NNQTGTMQILNA
+604 NSQTGAMQILNA

-630 VNPGESSFLVTIK
+630 VDPGESSFSVTIK
-643 PGANPVSIAY
+643 QGTNPVSIAY

-698 VLHAGT
+698 ILHAGE

-712 GRNYKA
+712 ARNYTT
-718 KTIMVNGTIN
+718 KTVLVNGTIN
-728 KAEHPGLSISIMDV
+728 KADHPGLTTKLQTV
-742 EFKPFKKVKLDFGAT
+742 EFTPFKAIDLDFGRTVGTRTYSFGDTVSKDLAT
-757 LGNRTFAL
+757 LDN
-765 SDTLLSKNKDFVVLD
+765 
-780 ANLGELTLLDLPRI
+780 ANAELTLTNYSQYHSIALDI
-794 DSGSRLITLAVSESE
+794 SESE
-809 SRDHKAMID
+809 SRDYKALPRTKVTVSVD
-818 KEVKI
+818 
-823 NLTLADEGEAD
+823 LAESSVAEK
-834 RYLLLNSKQV
+834 YTQLNSEQTV
-844 PVFSTLNAP
+844 IVSTLSAP

-861 EFGLMGARLVRE
+861 EFGILGSRSVRE
-873 PTDDELKNYGKGRVA
+873 PTDDELQKHGKGKVVL
-888 FLRLKPLGSDDE
+888 FMFKPVGSDDRRQE
-900 TQFKAV
+900 KAAWV
-906 WMHIGRFDG
+906 HVARFDG
-915 CESDLAKDD
+915 CTSELFADD
-924 LTPVQALD
+924 LKPFNAIG
-932 YDDLGFCE
+932 YDDPGYC
-940 TGFTIRIT
+940 TSGSTIRMT
-948 RFLIIDDS
+948 RFLVIDDS
-956 QLEDV
+956 NLEDI
-961 EYELVDPLI
+961 EYELAAPI
-970 YYRRGQREFQ
+970 ITYRRGVREFLAT
-980 PSDIGS
+980 D
-986 YLESKAGGFY
+986 KGGFY
-996 PEPGTITKGNEFGE
+996 ADPNGVYGKGEYGY
-1010 PRTLYEWSVVNMK
+1010 PKSLYEWSVITMK

>member
-10 LAVLLAG
+10 LAALLAG

-29 NTPTTMIKQSRPQ
+29 KTPTTITKQSRPQ

-88 GVLQI
+88 GMLQI

-105 SSSAYESSEARF
+105 NSSAYESSEARF

-206 HGVASGQLQFALLED
+206 HGVASGQLQFALLEE

-247 RSEPDNNVAELLN
+247 RSEPDNKVAELLN
-260 SESGLL
+260 PESGVL

-326 TNARGDYSLRIISGT
+326 TNARGDYELKIISGE
-341 DVIAKSMSS
+341 DVVAKSVSS

-393 DIEMSLIYQ
+393 DIEMPLTYQ
-402 PSLSI
+402 PNLSI
-407 PLAFSGQKGNV
+407 PLAFKGQKGNV
-418 SLVGSLPDGLR
+418 TLVSSLSNGLR
-429 MTDGKLE
+429 MTDDNLE

-441 EYRLKFEDDG
+441 EYHLKFEDDG
-451 GDLYQP
+451 GEFYQP

-489 DLHRDFGLSA
+489 NLHRDFGLSA
-499 DEQIEIV
+499 NEQIEIV

-536 KESANYTVGP
+536 QESANYTVGP
-546 DQKVYVT
+546 DQKVDVT

-563 QSNVE
+563 QSDVE
-568 EIWNA
+568 EVWKV
-573 GQTFPWPEISGVVG
+573 GQTFVAPKISGTVG
-587 ELTFRF
+587 EVTYRF

-604 NNQTGTMQILNA
+604 NSQTGAMQILNA

-630 VNPGESSFLVTIK
+630 VDPGESSFSVTIK
-643 PGANPVSIAY
+643 QGTNPVSIAY

-698 VLHAGT
+698 ILHAGE

-712 GRNYKA
+712 ARNYTT
-718 KTIMVNGTIN
+718 KTVLVNGTIN
-728 KAEHPGLSISIMDV
+728 KADHPGLTTKLQTV
-742 EFKPFKKVKLDFGAT
+742 EFTPFKAIDLDFGRTVGTRTYSFGDTVSKDLAT
-757 LGNRTFAL
+757 LDN
-765 SDTLLSKNKDFVVLD
+765 
-780 ANLGELTLLDLPRI
+780 ANAELTLTNYSQYHSIALDI
-794 DSGSRLITLAVSESE
+794 SESE
-809 SRDHKAMID
+809 SRDYKALPRTKVTVSVDLAESSVAD
-818 KEVKI
+818 KY
-823 NLTLADEGEAD
+823 TQ
-834 RYLLLNSKQV
+834 LNSEQTV
-844 PVFSTLNAP
+844 IVSTLSAP

-861 EFGLMGARLVRE
+861 EFGILGSRSVRE
-873 PTDDELKNYGKGRVA
+873 PTDDELQKHGKGKVVL
-888 FLRLKPLGSDDE
+888 FMFKPVGSDDRRQE
-900 TQFKAV
+900 KAAWV
-906 WMHIGRFDG
+906 HVARFDG
-915 CESDLAKDD
+915 CTSELFADD
-924 LTPVQALD
+924 LKPFNAIG
-932 YDDLGFCE
+932 YDDPGYC
-940 TGFTIRIT
+940 TSGSTIRMT
-948 RFLIIDDS
+948 RFLVIDDS
-956 QLEDV
+956 NLEDI
-961 EYELVDPLI
+961 EYELAAPI
-970 YYRRGQREFQ
+970 ITYRRGVREFLAT
-980 PSDIGS
+980 D
-986 YLESKAGGFY
+986 KGGFY
-996 PEPGTITKGNEFGE
+996 ADPNGVYGKGEYGY
-1010 PRTLYEWSVVNMK
+1010 PKSLYEWSVITMK

>member
-10 LAVLLAG
+10 LAALLAG

-29 NTPTTMIKQSRPQ
+29 KTPTTITKQSRPQ

-57 VTAAKLSNVHGSV
+57 VTEAKLSNVHGSV

-79 LNVVKINDS
+79 LNVVKVNDS
-88 GVLQI
+88 GMLQI

-142 GKALTVRGQKGELS
+142 GKALAVRGQKGELS

-167 VDENGSVYSLGSIGQ
+167 VDQNGSVYSLGSIGQ

-221 EYREGLTLEPARLDK
+221 EYRKGLTLEPARLDK

-247 RSEPDNNVAELLN
+247 RSEPDNKVAELLN
-260 SESGLL
+260 PESGVL

-441 EYRLKFEDDG
+441 EYSLKFEDDG

-463 IKVAKAE
+463 IKVAKAA
-470 GQPMATHDY
+470 GQAMVTQDY
-479 DVVYSNKYSF
+479 EMVYSKDYSF
-489 DLHRDFGLSA
+489 DLRRDFGLSTSN
-499 DEQIEIV
+499 DHVELV
-506 DNTAPD
+506 DNTATD
-512 VVGGFSEG
+512 VIEVTADG
-520 RLHVY
+520 RAYVY

-536 KESANYTVGP
+536 QESANYTAGP
-546 DQKVYVT
+546 DQKVYVN
-553 ILSAPSRIEV
+553 ILSAPSRIDV
-563 QSNVE
+563 QSEVE
-568 EIWNA
+568 ETWKTS
-573 GQTFPWPEISGVVG
+573 QPYVQKPTISGTVG
-587 ELTFRF
+587 EVSYRF
-593 EDNAA
+593 AENAA

-604 NNQTGTMQILNA
+604 DSKTGEMRILNA
-616 GSTKIIVSDAGDDK
+616 GSTRVVVSDAGDDK
-630 VNPGESSFLVTIK
+630 FTPGESSFSVTIK
-643 PGANPVSIAY
+643 QGTNPVSIAY

-698 VLHAGT
+698 ILHAGE

-712 GRNYKA
+712 ARNYTT
-718 KTIMVNGTIN
+718 KTVLVNGTIN
-728 KAEHPGLSISIMDV
+728 KADHPGLTTKLQTV
-742 EFKPFKKVKLDFGAT
+742 EFTPFKAIDLDFGRTVGTRTYSFGDTVSKDLAT
-757 LGNRTFAL
+757 LDN
-765 SDTLLSKNKDFVVLD
+765 
-780 ANLGELTLLDLPRI
+780 ANSELTLTNYSQYHSIALDI
-794 DSGSRLITLAVSESE
+794 SESE
-809 SRDHKAMID
+809 SRDYKALPRTKVTVSVDLAESGVAD
-818 KEVKI
+818 KY
-823 NLTLADEGEAD
+823 TQ
-834 RYLLLNSKQV
+834 LNSEQTV
-844 PVFSTLNAP
+844 IVSTLSAP

-861 EFGLMGARLVRE
+861 EFGILGSRSVRE
-873 PTDDELKNYGKGRVA
+873 PTDDELQKHGKGKVVL
-888 FLRLKPLGSDDE
+888 FMFKPVGSDDQRQE
-900 TQFKAV
+900 KAAWV
-906 WMHIGRFDG
+906 HVARFDG
-915 CESDLAKDD
+915 CTSELFADD
-924 LTPVQALD
+924 LKPFNAIS
-932 YDDLGFCE
+932 YDDPGYC
-940 TGFTIRIT
+940 TSGSTIRMT
-948 RFLIIDDS
+948 RFLVIDDS
-956 QLEDV
+956 NLEDI
-961 EYELVDPLI
+961 EYELAAPI
-970 YYRRGQREFQ
+970 ITYRRGVREFLAT
-980 PSDIGS
+980 D
-986 YLESKAGGFY
+986 KGGFY
-996 PEPGTITKGNEFGE
+996 ADPNVVYGKSEYGYPKS
-1010 PRTLYEWSVVNMK
+1010 LYEWSVITMK